1 MFKRTIKTLIAIL
14 LTVSM
19 IMPITNVMA
28 YEENYERNVMP
39 TRDYDKFDDNFNVTQ
54 SNSLVRS
61 SQIPSTYNS
70 VDEGFVTSI
79 KNQNP
84 YGNCWAYAACSV
96 AESYLIK
103 KGMASSDIDLSEAHL
118 NYYMYHNKGDKY
130 ENTDNDQTNVIG
142 KYSFTDVGADPR
154 MLQLAMSNFG
164 LASETIYPI
173 SKITTMQG
181 SKEDQNN
188 TQYVMTNSNLLC
200 QQAKGNESIIKQ
212 AILDNGSVL
221 ACYYDTSTAYKNSN
235 YYNSNKVNS
244 FNHAISIVGWDD
256 NYDAN
261 NFDNKPTRNGAWLI
275 KNSWGTGFGNQGYFW
290 MSYDEYSLGSVYSYE
305 FKNKDEGNIYQ
316 YDGTNNAIKY
326 TLSSNTSTYANEFLV
341 KGTSEELSAVSVG
354 SATSNIPY
362 KLEIYTNLTDINNP
376 TSGNC
381 EVNQNGII
389 ENDGI
394 NYIKL
399 SKGISLKDNTYYS
412 IVFTL
417 FGTNENSASIMLD
430 ETLKGDDIEFIAD
443 TSNEYCFIKS
453 YNAWGKLSDSTFRIK
468 GITIKEEPKPIETI
482 ILNKTDIT
490 LTKGTSETLQA
501 TINPS
506 DTTDD
511 KKLVWTS
518 SNPDVATVDEDGNV
532 TGLSLGEAT
541 ITVETSNGKK
551 AKCKV
556 TVVKQTPKVEYQ
568 THIENIGWQ
577 GWKTDGEMSGTSG
590 QSKRLEAIQIQL
602 KNNSS
607 YKGALQYQ
615 THIENIGW
623 QGWKQDG
630 EMSGTS
636 GQSKRLEAI
645 KIKLTDELA
654 ENYDIYYRVH
664 AQNLGWLDWASNGE
678 SAGTAGYSYRLE
690 GIEIK
695 LVEKGGSAPGKTER
709 PYVQRYVSYQTHI
722 ENIGWQE
729 MKYDGETSGTSGQSR
744 RLEGINISLNNP
756 QYEGNIEYQ
765 THIENIGWQGWKAN
779 GQMSGTSGQSK
790 RLEAIRIK
798 LTGEMANK
806 YDIYYRVHAQEFGW
820 LGWASNG
827 ESAGTEGYSYR
838 LEAIEIKLVKK
849 GGSAPGSTDHCF
861 YNYNFLV
868 PNLNVSKN
876 VSQLIIV
883 SANNS
888 NYATVSMYTKG
899 SNGNWSNNYSV
910 AGRVGKNGI
919 GKSSEGDKKTPTG
932 IYTLGQTFGTANNPG
947 SARSYLKLNNNHY
960 WVDDSNSIYYNKLVD
975 ISQTGEKWNSAEH
988 LAKYTKAV
996 NFNTDC
1002 IPGRGSAIFL
1012 HCDTGNATA
1021 GCISIPESAMIY
1033 TLQNLHNDTRIL
1045 IDYSANLHKY

>member
-1 MFKRTIKTLIAIL
+1 MFKRTIKTLIVML
-14 LTVSM
+14 LTISM
-19 IMPITNVMA
+19 TMPIANVKA

-39 TRDYDKFDDNFNVTQ
+39 ARDYDKFDDNFNVNQ

-235 YYNSNKVNS
+235 YYNSNEVNS

-256 NYDAN
+256 SYAAN

-305 FKNKDEGNIYQ
+305 FKNKDEENIYQ
-316 YDGTNNAIKY
+316 YDGTNNALRY

-341 KGTSEELSAVSVG
+341 KRTNEELNAVSVG

-417 FGTNENSASIMLD
+417 FGTNENNASIMLD
-430 ETLKGDDIEFIAD
+430 ATLKGTDIEFIAD

-453 YNAWGKLSDSTFRIK
+453 YNTWGKLSDNTFRIK

-501 TINPS
+501 IINPSDTTDDKTLKWTSRNPDVATVDNTGKVTAVGGGTATITVKSQNGKEASCEVKVTSKIESISFNKSNITLSKGTSETLKATINPS

-511 KKLVWTS
+511 KTLKWTS
-518 SNPDVATVDEDGNV
+518 SNPNIATVDNTGKV
-532 TGLSLGEAT
+532 TAVGGGTAT
-541 ITVETSNGKK
+541 ITVKSQNGKEASCEVKVTSKIESISFNKSNITLSKGTSETLKATINPSDATDDKTLTWKSEDENIAKVDGNGKVTGVGTGTTNITVITSNGKS
-551 AKCKV
+551 AACKV
-556 TVVKQTPKVEYQ
+556 TVVRQTPSVNYSTHVQDIGWQGYVKDGSTAGTTGQSKRLEAIRIKLSNNTSYNGTIQYQ
-568 THIENIGWQ
+568 THIQDIGWQ
-577 GWKTDGEMSGTSG
+577 GWKMKDDTSGTSG
-590 QSKRLEAIQIQL
+590 QSKRLEAI
-602 KNNSS
+602 
-607 YKGALQYQ
+607 
-615 THIENIGW
+615 
-623 QGWKQDG
+623 
-630 EMSGTS
+630 
-636 GQSKRLEAI
+636 R
-645 KIKLTDELA
+645 IKLTDELA

-664 AQNLGWLDWASNGE
+664 AQEFGWLGWAKNGE

-690 GIEIK
+690 AIEVK
-695 LVEKGGSAPGKTER
+695 LVEKGGKAPGSTQDAYR
-709 PYVQRYVSYQTHI
+709 QRYVSYQTHVQD
-722 ENIGWQE
+722 IGWQGI
-729 MKYDGETSGTSGQSR
+729 KYDGEEAGTSGQSK
-744 RLEGINISLNNP
+744 RLEAINISLSNP
-756 QYEGNIEYQ
+756 LYSGSIEYQ
-765 THIENIGWQGWKAN
+765 THVQDIGWQGWKAN
-779 GQMSGTSGQSK
+779 GQMAGTSGQSK

-798 LTGEMANK
+798 LTGEMAK
-806 YDIYYRVHAQEFGW
+806 QYDIYYRVHSQEFGW
-820 LGWASNG
+820 LGWAKNG

-838 LEAIEIKLVKK
+838 LEAIQIQLVKK
-849 GGSAPGSTDHCF
+849 GGSAPGSTSNCF
-861 YNYNFLV
+861 Y
-868 PNLNVSKN
+868 K
-876 VSQLIIV
+876 
-883 SANNS
+883 
-888 NYATVSMYTKG
+888 
-899 SNGNWSNNYSV
+899 
-910 AGRVGKNGI
+910 R
-919 GKSSEGDKKTPTG
+919 
-932 IYTLGQTFGTANNPG
+932 
-947 SARSYLKLNNNHY
+947 
-960 WVDDSNSIYYNKLVD
+960 
-975 ISQTGEKWNSAEH
+975 
-988 LAKYTKAV
+988 
-996 NFNTDC
+996 
-1002 IPGRGSAIFL
+1002 
-1012 HCDTGNATA
+1012 
-1021 GCISIPESAMIY
+1021 
-1033 TLQNLHNDTRIL
+1033 
-1045 IDYSANLHKY
+1045 

>member
-1 MFKRTIKTLIAIL
+1 MFKRTIKTLIVML
-14 LTVSM
+14 LTISM
-19 IMPITNVMA
+19 TMPIANVKA

-39 TRDYDKFDDNFNVTQ
+39 ARDYDKFDDNFNVNQ

-235 YYNSNKVNS
+235 YYNANEVNS

-256 NYDAN
+256 SYAAN

-305 FKNKDEGNIYQ
+305 FKNKDEENIYQ
-316 YDGTNNAIKY
+316 YDGTNNALRY

-341 KGTSEELSAVSVG
+341 KRTNEELNAVSVG

-417 FGTNENSASIMLD
+417 FGTNENNASIMLD
-430 ETLKGDDIEFIAD
+430 ATLKGTDIEFIAD

-453 YNAWGKLSDSTFRIK
+453 YNTWGKLSDNTFRIK

-501 TINPS
+501 IINPSDTTDDKTLKWTSRNPDVATVDNTGKVTAVGGGTATITVKSQNGKEASCEVKVTSKIESISLNKSNITLSKGTSETLKATINPS

-511 KKLVWTS
+511 KTLKWTS
-518 SNPDVATVDEDGNV
+518 SNPNIATVDNTGKV
-532 TGLSLGEAT
+532 TAVGGGTAT
-541 ITVETSNGKK
+541 ITVKSQNGKEASCEVKVTSKIESISLNKSNITLSKGTSETLKATINPSDATDDKTLTWKSEDENIAKVDGNGKVTGVGTGTTNITVITSNGKS
-551 AKCKV
+551 AACKV
-556 TVVKQTPKVEYQ
+556 TVVRQTPSVNYSTHVQDIGWQGYVKDGSTAGTTGQSKRLEAIRIKLSNNTSYNGTIQYQ
-568 THIENIGWQ
+568 THIQDIGWQ
-577 GWKTDGEMSGTSG
+577 GWKMNDEMSGTSG
-590 QSKRLEAIQIQL
+590 QSKRLEAI
-602 KNNSS
+602 
-607 YKGALQYQ
+607 
-615 THIENIGW
+615 
-623 QGWKQDG
+623 
-630 EMSGTS
+630 
-636 GQSKRLEAI
+636 R
-645 KIKLTDELA
+645 IKLTDELA

-664 AQNLGWLDWASNGE
+664 AQEFGWLGWAKNGE

-690 GIEIK
+690 AIEVK
-695 LVEKGGSAPGKTER
+695 LVEKGGKAPGSTQDAYR
-709 PYVQRYVSYQTHI
+709 QRYVSYQTHVQD
-722 ENIGWQE
+722 IGWQGI
-729 MKYDGETSGTSGQSR
+729 KYDGEEAGTSGQSK
-744 RLEGINISLNNP
+744 RLEAINISLSNP
-756 QYEGNIEYQ
+756 LYSGSIEYQ
-765 THIENIGWQGWKAN
+765 THVQDVGWQGWKAN
-779 GQMSGTSGQSK
+779 GQMAGTSGQSK

-798 LTGEMANK
+798 LTGEMAK
-806 YDIYYRVHAQEFGW
+806 QYDIYYRVHSQEFGW
-820 LGWASNG
+820 LGWAKNG

-838 LEAIEIKLVKK
+838 LEAIQIQLVKK
-849 GGSAPGSTDHCF
+849 GGSAPGSTSNCF
-861 YNYNFLV
+861 Y
-868 PNLNVSKN
+868 K
-876 VSQLIIV
+876 
-883 SANNS
+883 
-888 NYATVSMYTKG
+888 
-899 SNGNWSNNYSV
+899 
-910 AGRVGKNGI
+910 R
-919 GKSSEGDKKTPTG
+919 
-932 IYTLGQTFGTANNPG
+932 
-947 SARSYLKLNNNHY
+947 
-960 WVDDSNSIYYNKLVD
+960 
-975 ISQTGEKWNSAEH
+975 
-988 LAKYTKAV
+988 
-996 NFNTDC
+996 
-1002 IPGRGSAIFL
+1002 
-1012 HCDTGNATA
+1012 
-1021 GCISIPESAMIY
+1021 
-1033 TLQNLHNDTRIL
+1033 
-1045 IDYSANLHKY
+1045 

>member
-1 MFKRTIKTLIAIL
+1 MFKRTIKTLIVML
-14 LTVSM
+14 LTISM
-19 IMPITNVMA
+19 TMPIANVKA

-39 TRDYDKFDDNFNVTQ
+39 ARDYDKFDDNFNVNQ

-235 YYNSNKVNS
+235 YYNSNEVNS

-256 NYDAN
+256 SYAAN

-305 FKNKDEGNIYQ
+305 FKNKDEENIYQ
-316 YDGTNNAIKY
+316 YDGTNNALRY

-341 KGTSEELSAVSVG
+341 KRTNEELNAVSVG

-417 FGTNENSASIMLD
+417 FGTNENNASIMLD
-430 ETLKGDDIEFIAD
+430 ATLKGTDIEFIAD

-453 YNAWGKLSDSTFRIK
+453 YNTWGKLSDNTFRIK

-501 TINPS
+501 IINPSDTTDDKTLKWTSSNPNIATVDNTGKVTAVGGGTATITVKSQNGKEASCEVKVTSKIESISLNKSNITLSKGTSETLKATINPS

-511 KKLVWTS
+511 KTLKWTS
-518 SNPDVATVDEDGNV
+518 SNPNIATVDNTGKV
-532 TGLSLGEAT
+532 TAVGGGTAT
-541 ITVETSNGKK
+541 ITVKSQNGKEASCEVKVTSKIESISLNKSNITLSKGTSETLKATINPSDATDDKTLTWKSEDENIAKVDGNGKVTGVGTGTTNITVITSNGKS
-551 AKCKV
+551 AACKV
-556 TVVKQTPKVEYQ
+556 TVVRQTPSVNYSTHVQDIGWQGYVKDGSTAGTTGQSKRLEAIRIKLSNNTSYNGTIQYQ
-568 THIENIGWQ
+568 THIQDIGWQ
-577 GWKTDGEMSGTSG
+577 GWKMNDEMSGTSG
-590 QSKRLEAIQIQL
+590 QSKRLEAI
-602 KNNSS
+602 
-607 YKGALQYQ
+607 
-615 THIENIGW
+615 
-623 QGWKQDG
+623 
-630 EMSGTS
+630 
-636 GQSKRLEAI
+636 R
-645 KIKLTDELA
+645 IKLTDELA

-664 AQNLGWLDWASNGE
+664 AQSFGWLGWAKNGE

-690 GIEIK
+690 AIEVK
-695 LVEKGGSAPGKTER
+695 LVEKDGKAPGSTER
-709 PYVQRYVSYQTHI
+709 PYIQRYVSYQTHVQD
-722 ENIGWQE
+722 IGWQGI
-729 MKYDGETSGTSGQSR
+729 KYDGEEAGTSGQSK
-744 RLEGINISLNNP
+744 RLEAINISLSNP
-756 QYEGNIEYQ
+756 LYSGSIEYQ
-765 THIENIGWQGWKAN
+765 THVQDVGWQGWKAN
-779 GQMSGTSGQSK
+779 GQMAGTSGQSK

-798 LTGEMANK
+798 LTGEMAK
-806 YDIYYRVHAQEFGW
+806 QYDIYYRVHSQEFGW
-820 LGWASNG
+820 LGWAKNG

-838 LEAIEIKLVKK
+838 LEAIQIQLVKK
-849 GGSAPGSTDHCF
+849 GGSAPGSTSNCF
-861 YNYNFLV
+861 Y
-868 PNLNVSKN
+868 K
-876 VSQLIIV
+876 
-883 SANNS
+883 
-888 NYATVSMYTKG
+888 
-899 SNGNWSNNYSV
+899 
-910 AGRVGKNGI
+910 R
-919 GKSSEGDKKTPTG
+919 
-932 IYTLGQTFGTANNPG
+932 
-947 SARSYLKLNNNHY
+947 
-960 WVDDSNSIYYNKLVD
+960 
-975 ISQTGEKWNSAEH
+975 
-988 LAKYTKAV
+988 
-996 NFNTDC
+996 
-1002 IPGRGSAIFL
+1002 
-1012 HCDTGNATA
+1012 
-1021 GCISIPESAMIY
+1021 
-1033 TLQNLHNDTRIL
+1033 
-1045 IDYSANLHKY
+1045 

>member
-1 MFKRTIKTLIAIL
+1 MFKRTIKTLIVML
-14 LTVSM
+14 LTISM
-19 IMPITNVMA
+19 TMPIANVKA

-39 TRDYDKFDDNFNVTQ
+39 ARDYDKFDDNFNVNQ

-235 YYNSNKVNS
+235 YYNANEVNS

-256 NYDAN
+256 SYAAN

-305 FKNKDEGNIYQ
+305 FKNKDEENIYQ
-316 YDGTNNAIKY
+316 YDGTNNALRY

-341 KGTSEELSAVSVG
+341 KRTNEELNAVSVG

-417 FGTNENSASIMLD
+417 FGTNENNASIMLD
-430 ETLKGDDIEFIAD
+430 ATLKGTDIEFIAD

-453 YNAWGKLSDSTFRIK
+453 YNTWGKLSDNTFRIK

-501 TINPS
+501 IINPSDTTDDKTLKWTSRNPDVATVDNTGKVTAVGGGTATITVKSQNGKEASCEVKVTSKIESISLNKSNITLSKGTSETLKATINPS

-511 KKLVWTS
+511 KTLKWTS
-518 SNPDVATVDEDGNV
+518 SNPNIATVDNTGKV
-532 TGLSLGEAT
+532 TAVGGGTAT
-541 ITVETSNGKK
+541 ITVKSQNGKEASCEVKVTSKIESISLNKSNITLSKGTSETLKATINPSDATDDKTLTWKSEDENIAKVDGNGKVTGVGTGTTNITVITSNGKS
-551 AKCKV
+551 AACKV
-556 TVVKQTPKVEYQ
+556 TVVRQTPSVNYSTHVQDIGWQGYVKDGSTAGTTGQSKRLEAIRIKLSNNTSYNGTIQYQ
-568 THIENIGWQ
+568 THIQDIGWQ
-577 GWKTDGEMSGTSG
+577 GWKMNDEMSGTSG
-590 QSKRLEAIQIQL
+590 QSKRLEAI
-602 KNNSS
+602 
-607 YKGALQYQ
+607 
-615 THIENIGW
+615 
-623 QGWKQDG
+623 
-630 EMSGTS
+630 
-636 GQSKRLEAI
+636 R
-645 KIKLTDELA
+645 IKLTDELA

-664 AQNLGWLDWASNGE
+664 AQEFGWLGWAKNGE

-690 GIEIK
+690 AIEVK
-695 LVEKGGSAPGKTER
+695 LVEKGGKAPGSTQDAYR
-709 PYVQRYVSYQTHI
+709 QRYVSYQTHVQD
-722 ENIGWQE
+722 IGWQGI
-729 MKYDGETSGTSGQSR
+729 KYDGEEAGTSGQSK
-744 RLEGINISLNNP
+744 RLEAINISLSNP
-756 QYEGNIEYQ
+756 LYSGSIEYQ
-765 THIENIGWQGWKAN
+765 THVQDIGWQGWKAN
-779 GQMSGTSGQSK
+779 GQMAGTSGQSK

-798 LTGEMANK
+798 LTGEMAK
-806 YDIYYRVHAQEFGW
+806 QYDIYYRVHSQEFGW
-820 LGWASNG
+820 LGWAKNG

-838 LEAIEIKLVKK
+838 LEAIQIQLVKK
-849 GGSAPGSTDHCF
+849 GGSAPGSTSNCF
-861 YNYNFLV
+861 Y
-868 PNLNVSKN
+868 K
-876 VSQLIIV
+876 
-883 SANNS
+883 
-888 NYATVSMYTKG
+888 
-899 SNGNWSNNYSV
+899 
-910 AGRVGKNGI
+910 R
-919 GKSSEGDKKTPTG
+919 
-932 IYTLGQTFGTANNPG
+932 
-947 SARSYLKLNNNHY
+947 
-960 WVDDSNSIYYNKLVD
+960 
-975 ISQTGEKWNSAEH
+975 
-988 LAKYTKAV
+988 
-996 NFNTDC
+996 
-1002 IPGRGSAIFL
+1002 
-1012 HCDTGNATA
+1012 
-1021 GCISIPESAMIY
+1021 
-1033 TLQNLHNDTRIL
+1033 
-1045 IDYSANLHKY
+1045 

>member
-1 MFKRTIKTLIAIL
+1 MFKRTIKTLIVML
-14 LTVSM
+14 LTISM
-19 IMPITNVMA
+19 TMPIANVKA

-39 TRDYDKFDDNFNVTQ
+39 ARDYDKFDDNFNVNQ

-235 YYNSNKVNS
+235 YYNSNEVNS

-256 NYDAN
+256 SYAAN

-305 FKNKDEGNIYQ
+305 FKNKDEENIYQ
-316 YDGTNNAIKY
+316 YDGTNNALRY

-341 KGTSEELSAVSVG
+341 KRTNEELNAVSVG

-417 FGTNENSASIMLD
+417 FGTNENNASIMLD
-430 ETLKGDDIEFIAD
+430 ATLKGTDIEFIAD

-453 YNAWGKLSDSTFRIK
+453 YNTWGKLSDNTFRIK

-511 KKLVWTS
+511 KTLKWTS
-518 SNPDVATVDEDGNV
+518 SNPDVATVDNTGKV
-532 TGLSLGEAT
+532 TAVGGGTAT
-541 ITVETSNGKK
+541 ITVKSQNGKEASCEVKVTSKIESISLNKSNITLSKGTSETLKATINPSDTTDDKTLKWTSSNPNIATVDNTGKVTAVGGGTATITVKSQNGKEASCEVKVTSKIESISLNKSNITLSKGTSETLKATINPSDATDDKTLTWKSEDENIAKVDGNGKVTGVGTGTTNITVTTSNGKS
-551 AKCKV
+551 AACKV
-556 TVVKQTPKVEYQ
+556 TVVRQTPSVNYSTHVQDIGWQGYVKDGSTAGTTGQSKRLEAIRIKLSNNTSYNGTIQYQ
-568 THIENIGWQ
+568 THIQDIGWQ
-577 GWKTDGEMSGTSG
+577 GWKMKDDTSGTSG
-590 QSKRLEAIQIQL
+590 QSKRLEAI
-602 KNNSS
+602 
-607 YKGALQYQ
+607 
-615 THIENIGW
+615 
-623 QGWKQDG
+623 
-630 EMSGTS
+630 
-636 GQSKRLEAI
+636 R
-645 KIKLTDELA
+645 IKLTDELA

-664 AQNLGWLDWASNGE
+664 AQEFGWLGWAKNGE

-690 GIEIK
+690 AIEVK
-695 LVEKGGSAPGKTER
+695 LVEKGGKAPGSTQDAYR
-709 PYVQRYVSYQTHI
+709 QRYVSYQTHVQD
-722 ENIGWQE
+722 IGWQGI
-729 MKYDGETSGTSGQSR
+729 KYDGEEAGTSGQSK
-744 RLEGINISLNNP
+744 RLEAINISLSNP
-756 QYEGNIEYQ
+756 LYSGSIEYQ
-765 THIENIGWQGWKAN
+765 THVQDIGWQGWKAN
-779 GQMSGTSGQSK
+779 GQMAGTSGQSK

-798 LTGEMANK
+798 LTGEMAK
-806 YDIYYRVHAQEFGW
+806 QYDIYYRVHSQEFGW
-820 LGWASNG
+820 LGWAKNG

-838 LEAIEIKLVKK
+838 LEAIQIQLVKK
-849 GGSAPGSTDHCF
+849 GGSAPGSTSNCF
-861 YNYNFLV
+861 Y
-868 PNLNVSKN
+868 K
-876 VSQLIIV
+876 
-883 SANNS
+883 
-888 NYATVSMYTKG
+888 
-899 SNGNWSNNYSV
+899 
-910 AGRVGKNGI
+910 R
-919 GKSSEGDKKTPTG
+919 
-932 IYTLGQTFGTANNPG
+932 
-947 SARSYLKLNNNHY
+947 
-960 WVDDSNSIYYNKLVD
+960 
-975 ISQTGEKWNSAEH
+975 
-988 LAKYTKAV
+988 
-996 NFNTDC
+996 
-1002 IPGRGSAIFL
+1002 
-1012 HCDTGNATA
+1012 
-1021 GCISIPESAMIY
+1021 
-1033 TLQNLHNDTRIL
+1033 
-1045 IDYSANLHKY
+1045 

>member
-1 MFKRTIKTLIAIL
+1 MFKRTIKTLIVML
-14 LTVSM
+14 LTISM
-19 IMPITNVMA
+19 TMPIANVKA

-39 TRDYDKFDDNFNVTQ
+39 ARDYDKFDDNFNVNQ

-235 YYNSNKVNS
+235 YYNANEVNS

-256 NYDAN
+256 SYAAN

-305 FKNKDEGNIYQ
+305 FKNKDEENIYQ
-316 YDGTNNAIKY
+316 YDGTNNALRY

-341 KGTSEELSAVSVG
+341 KRTNEELNAVSVG

-417 FGTNENSASIMLD
+417 FGTNENNASIMLD
-430 ETLKGDDIEFIAD
+430 ATLKGTDIEFIAD

-453 YNAWGKLSDSTFRIK
+453 YNTWGKLSDNTFRIK

-501 TINPS
+501 IINPSDTTDDKTLKWTSRNPDVATVDNTGKVTAVGGGTATITVKSQNGKEASCEVKVTSKIESISLNKSNITLSKGTSETLKATINPS

-511 KKLVWTS
+511 KTLKWTS
-518 SNPDVATVDEDGNV
+518 SNPNIATVDNTGKV
-532 TGLSLGEAT
+532 TAVGGGTAT
-541 ITVETSNGKK
+541 ITVKSQNGKEASCEVKVTSKIESISLNKSNITLSKGTSETLKATINPSDATDDKTLTWKSEDENIAKVDGNGKVTGVGTGTTNITVTTSNGKS
-551 AKCKV
+551 ATCKV
-556 TVVKQTPKVEYQ
+556 TVVRQTPSVNYSTHVQDIGWQGYVKGGSTAGTTGQSKRLEAIRIKLSNNTSYNGTIQYQ
-568 THIENIGWQ
+568 THIQDIGWQ
-577 GWKTDGEMSGTSG
+577 GWKMNDEMSGTSG
-590 QSKRLEAIQIQL
+590 QSKRLEAI
-602 KNNSS
+602 
-607 YKGALQYQ
+607 
-615 THIENIGW
+615 
-623 QGWKQDG
+623 
-630 EMSGTS
+630 
-636 GQSKRLEAI
+636 R
-645 KIKLTDELA
+645 IKLTDELA

-664 AQNLGWLDWASNGE
+664 AQEFGWLGWAKNGE

-690 GIEIK
+690 AIEVK
-695 LVEKGGSAPGKTER
+695 LVEKGGKAPGSTQDAYR
-709 PYVQRYVSYQTHI
+709 QRYVSYQTHVQD
-722 ENIGWQE
+722 IGWQGI
-729 MKYDGETSGTSGQSR
+729 KYDGEEAGTSGQSK
-744 RLEGINISLNNP
+744 RLEAINISLSNP
-756 QYEGNIEYQ
+756 LYSGSIEYQ
-765 THIENIGWQGWKAN
+765 THVQDVGWQGWKAN
-779 GQMSGTSGQSK
+779 GQMAGTSGQSK

-798 LTGEMANK
+798 LTGEMAK
-806 YDIYYRVHAQEFGW
+806 QYDIYYRVHSQEFGW
-820 LGWASNG
+820 LGWAKNG

-838 LEAIEIKLVKK
+838 LEAIQIQLVKK
-849 GGSAPGSTDHCF
+849 GGSAPGSTSNCF
-861 YNYNFLV
+861 Y
-868 PNLNVSKN
+868 K
-876 VSQLIIV
+876 
-883 SANNS
+883 
-888 NYATVSMYTKG
+888 
-899 SNGNWSNNYSV
+899 
-910 AGRVGKNGI
+910 R
-919 GKSSEGDKKTPTG
+919 
-932 IYTLGQTFGTANNPG
+932 
-947 SARSYLKLNNNHY
+947 
-960 WVDDSNSIYYNKLVD
+960 
-975 ISQTGEKWNSAEH
+975 
-988 LAKYTKAV
+988 
-996 NFNTDC
+996 
-1002 IPGRGSAIFL
+1002 
-1012 HCDTGNATA
+1012 
-1021 GCISIPESAMIY
+1021 
-1033 TLQNLHNDTRIL
+1033 
-1045 IDYSANLHKY
+1045 

>member
-1 MFKRTIKTLIAIL
+1 MFKRTIKTLIVML
-14 LTVSM
+14 LTISM
-19 IMPITNVMA
+19 TMPIANVKA

-39 TRDYDKFDDNFNVTQ
+39 ARDYDKFDDNFNVNQ

-235 YYNSNKVNS
+235 YYNSNEVNS

-256 NYDAN
+256 SYAAN

-305 FKNKDEGNIYQ
+305 FKNKDEENIYQ
-316 YDGTNNAIKY
+316 YDGTNNALRY

-341 KGTSEELSAVSVG
+341 KRTNEELNAVSVG

-417 FGTNENSASIMLD
+417 FGTNENNASIMLD
-430 ETLKGDDIEFIAD
+430 ATLKGTDIEFIAD

-453 YNAWGKLSDSTFRIK
+453 YNTWGKLSDNTFRIK

-501 TINPS
+501 IINPSDTTDDKTLKWTSRNPDVATVDNTGKVTAVGGGTATITVKSQNGKEASCEVKVTSKIESISLNKSNITLSKGTSETLKATINPS

-511 KKLVWTS
+511 KTLKWTS
-518 SNPDVATVDEDGNV
+518 SNPNIATVDNTGKV
-532 TGLSLGEAT
+532 TAVGGGTAT
-541 ITVETSNGKK
+541 ITVKSQNGKEASCEVKVTSKIESISLNKSNITLSKGTSETLKATINPSDATDDKTLTWKSEDENIAKVDGNGKVTGVGTGTTNITVITSNGKS
-551 AKCKV
+551 AACKV
-556 TVVKQTPKVEYQ
+556 TVVRQTPSVNYSTHVQDIGWQGYVKDGSTAGTTGQSKRLEAIRIKLSNNTSYNGTIQYQ
-568 THIENIGWQ
+568 THIQDIGWQ
-577 GWKTDGEMSGTSG
+577 GWKMKDDTSGTSG
-590 QSKRLEAIQIQL
+590 QSKRLEAI
-602 KNNSS
+602 
-607 YKGALQYQ
+607 
-615 THIENIGW
+615 
-623 QGWKQDG
+623 
-630 EMSGTS
+630 
-636 GQSKRLEAI
+636 R
-645 KIKLTDELA
+645 IKLTDELA

-664 AQNLGWLDWASNGE
+664 AQEFGWLGWAKNGE

-690 GIEIK
+690 AIEVK
-695 LVEKGGSAPGKTER
+695 LVEKGGKAPGSTQDAYR
-709 PYVQRYVSYQTHI
+709 QRYVSYQTHVQD
-722 ENIGWQE
+722 IGWQGI
-729 MKYDGETSGTSGQSR
+729 KYDGEEAGTSGQSK
-744 RLEGINISLNNP
+744 RLEAINISLSNP
-756 QYEGNIEYQ
+756 LYSGSIEYQ
-765 THIENIGWQGWKAN
+765 THVQDIGWQGWKAN
-779 GQMSGTSGQSK
+779 GQMAGTSGQSK

-798 LTGEMANK
+798 LTGEMAK
-806 YDIYYRVHAQEFGW
+806 QYDIYYRVHSQEFGW
-820 LGWASNG
+820 LGWAKNG

-838 LEAIEIKLVKK
+838 LEAIQIQLVKK
-849 GGSAPGSTDHCF
+849 GGSAPGSTSNCF
-861 YNYNFLV
+861 Y
-868 PNLNVSKN
+868 K
-876 VSQLIIV
+876 
-883 SANNS
+883 
-888 NYATVSMYTKG
+888 
-899 SNGNWSNNYSV
+899 
-910 AGRVGKNGI
+910 R
-919 GKSSEGDKKTPTG
+919 
-932 IYTLGQTFGTANNPG
+932 
-947 SARSYLKLNNNHY
+947 
-960 WVDDSNSIYYNKLVD
+960 
-975 ISQTGEKWNSAEH
+975 
-988 LAKYTKAV
+988 
-996 NFNTDC
+996 
-1002 IPGRGSAIFL
+1002 
-1012 HCDTGNATA
+1012 
-1021 GCISIPESAMIY
+1021 
-1033 TLQNLHNDTRIL
+1033 
-1045 IDYSANLHKY
+1045 

>member
-1 MFKRTIKTLIAIL
+1 MFKRTIKTLIVML
-14 LTVSM
+14 LTISM
-19 IMPITNVMA
+19 TMPIANVKA

-39 TRDYDKFDDNFNVTQ
+39 ARDYDKFDDNFNVNQ

-235 YYNSNKVNS
+235 YYNSNEVNS

-256 NYDAN
+256 SYAAN

-305 FKNKDEGNIYQ
+305 FKNKDEENIYQ
-316 YDGTNNAIKY
+316 YDGTNNALRY

-341 KGTSEELSAVSVG
+341 KRTNEELNAVSVG

-417 FGTNENSASIMLD
+417 FGTNENNASIMLD
-430 ETLKGDDIEFIAD
+430 ATLKGTDIEFIAD

-453 YNAWGKLSDSTFRIK
+453 YNTWGKLSDNTFRIK

-501 TINPS
+501 IINPS

-511 KKLVWTS
+511 KTLKWTS
-518 SNPDVATVDEDGNV
+518 SNPDVATVDNTGKV
-532 TGLSLGEAT
+532 TAVGGGTAT
-541 ITVETSNGKK
+541 ITVKSQNGKEASCEVKVTSKIESISLNKSNITLSKGTSETLKATINPSDTTDDKTLKWTSSNPNIATVDNTGKVTAVGGGTATITVKSQNGKEASCEVKVTSKIESISLNKSNITLSKGTSETLKATINPSDATDDKTLTWKSEDENIAKVDGNGKVTGVGTGTTNITVITSNGKS
-551 AKCKV
+551 AACKV
-556 TVVKQTPKVEYQ
+556 TVVRQTPSVNYSTHVQDIGWQGYVKDGSTAGTTGQSKRLEAIRIKLSNNTSYNGTIQYQ
-568 THIENIGWQ
+568 THIQDIGWQ
-577 GWKTDGEMSGTSG
+577 GWKMNDEMSGTSG
-590 QSKRLEAIQIQL
+590 QSKRLEAI
-602 KNNSS
+602 
-607 YKGALQYQ
+607 
-615 THIENIGW
+615 
-623 QGWKQDG
+623 
-630 EMSGTS
+630 
-636 GQSKRLEAI
+636 R
-645 KIKLTDELA
+645 IKLTDELA

-664 AQNLGWLDWASNGE
+664 AQEFGWLGWAKNGE

-690 GIEIK
+690 AIEVK
-695 LVEKGGSAPGKTER
+695 LVEKGGKAPGSTQDAYR
-709 PYVQRYVSYQTHI
+709 QRYVSYQTHVQD
-722 ENIGWQE
+722 IGWQGI
-729 MKYDGETSGTSGQSR
+729 KYDGEEAGTSGQSK
-744 RLEGINISLNNP
+744 RLEAINISLSNP
-756 QYEGNIEYQ
+756 LYSGSIEYQ
-765 THIENIGWQGWKAN
+765 THVQDIGWQGWKAN
-779 GQMSGTSGQSK
+779 GQMAGTSGQSK

-798 LTGEMANK
+798 LTGEMAK
-806 YDIYYRVHAQEFGW
+806 QYDIYYRVHSQEFGW
-820 LGWASNG
+820 LGWAKNG

-838 LEAIEIKLVKK
+838 LEAIQIQLVKK
-849 GGSAPGSTDHCF
+849 GGSAPGSTSNCF
-861 YNYNFLV
+861 Y
-868 PNLNVSKN
+868 K
-876 VSQLIIV
+876 
-883 SANNS
+883 
-888 NYATVSMYTKG
+888 
-899 SNGNWSNNYSV
+899 
-910 AGRVGKNGI
+910 R
-919 GKSSEGDKKTPTG
+919 
-932 IYTLGQTFGTANNPG
+932 
-947 SARSYLKLNNNHY
+947 
-960 WVDDSNSIYYNKLVD
+960 
-975 ISQTGEKWNSAEH
+975 
-988 LAKYTKAV
+988 
-996 NFNTDC
+996 
-1002 IPGRGSAIFL
+1002 
-1012 HCDTGNATA
+1012 
-1021 GCISIPESAMIY
+1021 
-1033 TLQNLHNDTRIL
+1033 
-1045 IDYSANLHKY
+1045 

>member
-1 MFKRTIKTLIAIL
+1 MFKRTIKTLIVML
-14 LTVSM
+14 LTISM
-19 IMPITNVMA
+19 TMPIANVKA

-39 TRDYDKFDDNFNVTQ
+39 ARDYDKFDDNFNVNQ

-235 YYNSNKVNS
+235 YYNSNEVNS

-256 NYDAN
+256 SYAAN

-305 FKNKDEGNIYQ
+305 FKNKDEENIYQ
-316 YDGTNNAIKY
+316 YDGTNNALRY

-341 KGTSEELSAVSVG
+341 KRTNEELNAVSVG

-417 FGTNENSASIMLD
+417 FGTNENNASIMLD
-430 ETLKGDDIEFIAD
+430 ATLKGTDIEFIAD

-453 YNAWGKLSDSTFRIK
+453 YNTWGKLSDNTFRIK

-501 TINPS
+501 IINPSDTTDDKTLKWTSRNPDVATVDNTGKVTAVGGGTATITVKSQNGKEASCEVKVTSKIESISLNKSNITLSKGTSETLKATINPS

-511 KKLVWTS
+511 KTLKWTS
-518 SNPDVATVDEDGNV
+518 SNPNIATVDNTGKV
-532 TGLSLGEAT
+532 TAVGGGTAT
-541 ITVETSNGKK
+541 ITVKSQNGKEASCEVKVTSKIESISLNKSNITLSKGTSETLKATINPSDATDDKTLTWKSEDENIAKVDGNGKVTGVGTGTTNITVITSNGKS
-551 AKCKV
+551 AACKV
-556 TVVKQTPKVEYQ
+556 TVVRQTPSVNYSTHVQDIGWQGYVKDGSTAGTTGQSKRLEAIRIKLSNNTSYNGTIQYQ
-568 THIENIGWQ
+568 THIQDIGWQ
-577 GWKTDGEMSGTSG
+577 GWKMKDDTSGTSG
-590 QSKRLEAIQIQL
+590 QSKRLEAI
-602 KNNSS
+602 
-607 YKGALQYQ
+607 
-615 THIENIGW
+615 
-623 QGWKQDG
+623 
-630 EMSGTS
+630 
-636 GQSKRLEAI
+636 
-645 KIKLTDELA
+645 
-654 ENYDIYYRVH
+654 
-664 AQNLGWLDWASNGE
+664 
-678 SAGTAGYSYRLE
+678 
-690 GIEIK
+690 
-695 LVEKGGSAPGKTER
+695 
-709 PYVQRYVSYQTHI
+709 
-722 ENIGWQE
+722 
-729 MKYDGETSGTSGQSR
+729 
-744 RLEGINISLNNP
+744 NISLSNP
-756 QYEGNIEYQ
+756 LYSGSIEYQ
-765 THIENIGWQGWKAN
+765 THVQDVGWQGWKAN
-779 GQMSGTSGQSK
+779 GQMAGTSGQSK

-798 LTGEMANK
+798 LTGEMAK
-806 YDIYYRVHAQEFGW
+806 QYDIYYRVHSQEFGW
-820 LGWASNG
+820 LGWAKNG

-838 LEAIEIKLVKK
+838 LEAIQIQLVKK
-849 GGSAPGSTDHCF
+849 GGSAPGSTSNCF
-861 YNYNFLV
+861 Y
-868 PNLNVSKN
+868 K
-876 VSQLIIV
+876 
-883 SANNS
+883 
-888 NYATVSMYTKG
+888 
-899 SNGNWSNNYSV
+899 
-910 AGRVGKNGI
+910 R
-919 GKSSEGDKKTPTG
+919 
-932 IYTLGQTFGTANNPG
+932 
-947 SARSYLKLNNNHY
+947 
-960 WVDDSNSIYYNKLVD
+960 
-975 ISQTGEKWNSAEH
+975 
-988 LAKYTKAV
+988 
-996 NFNTDC
+996 
-1002 IPGRGSAIFL
+1002 
-1012 HCDTGNATA
+1012 
-1021 GCISIPESAMIY
+1021 
-1033 TLQNLHNDTRIL
+1033 
-1045 IDYSANLHKY
+1045 

>member
-1 MFKRTIKTLIAIL
+1 MFKRTIKTLIVML
-14 LTVSM
+14 LTISM
-19 IMPITNVMA
+19 TMPIANVKA

-39 TRDYDKFDDNFNVTQ
+39 ARDYDKFDDNFNVNQ

-235 YYNSNKVNS
+235 YYNSNEVNS

-256 NYDAN
+256 SYAAN

-305 FKNKDEGNIYQ
+305 FKNKDEENIYQ
-316 YDGTNNAIKY
+316 YDGTNNALRY

-341 KGTSEELSAVSVG
+341 KRTNEELNAVSVG

-417 FGTNENSASIMLD
+417 FGTNENNASIMLD
-430 ETLKGDDIEFIAD
+430 ATLKGTDIEFIAD

-453 YNAWGKLSDSTFRIK
+453 YNTWGKLSDNTFRIK

-501 TINPS
+501 IINPSDTTDDKTLKWTSRNPDVATVDNTGKVTAVGGGTATITVKSQNGKEASCEVKVTSKIESISLNKSNITLSKGTSETLKATINPS

-511 KKLVWTS
+511 KTLKWTS
-518 SNPDVATVDEDGNV
+518 SNPNIATVDNTGKV
-532 TGLSLGEAT
+532 TAVGGGTAT
-541 ITVETSNGKK
+541 ITVKSQNGKEASCEVKVTSKIESISLNKSNITLSKGTSETLKATINPSDATDDKTLTWKSEDENIAKVDGNGKVTGVGTGTTNITVTTSNGKS
-551 AKCKV
+551 ATCKV
-556 TVVKQTPKVEYQ
+556 TVVRQTPSVNYSTHVQDIGWQGYVKGGSTAGTTGQSKRLEAIRIKLSNNTSYKGTIQYQ
-568 THIENIGWQ
+568 THIQDIGWQ
-577 GWKTDGEMSGTSG
+577 GWKMKDDTSGTSG
-590 QSKRLEAIQIQL
+590 QSKRLEAI
-602 KNNSS
+602 
-607 YKGALQYQ
+607 
-615 THIENIGW
+615 
-623 QGWKQDG
+623 
-630 EMSGTS
+630 
-636 GQSKRLEAI
+636 R
-645 KIKLTDELA
+645 IKLTDELA

-664 AQNLGWLDWASNGE
+664 AQEFGWLGWAKNGE

-690 GIEIK
+690 AIEVK
-695 LVEKGGSAPGKTER
+695 LVEKGGKAPGSTQDAYR
-709 PYVQRYVSYQTHI
+709 QRYVSYQTHVQD
-722 ENIGWQE
+722 IGWQGI
-729 MKYDGETSGTSGQSR
+729 KYDGEEAGTSGQSK
-744 RLEGINISLNNP
+744 RLEAINISLSNP
-756 QYEGNIEYQ
+756 LYSGSIEYQ
-765 THIENIGWQGWKAN
+765 THVQDVGWQGWKAN
-779 GQMSGTSGQSK
+779 GQMAGTSGQSK

-798 LTGEMANK
+798 LTGEMAK
-806 YDIYYRVHAQEFGW
+806 QYDIYYRVHSQEFGW
-820 LGWASNG
+820 LGWAKNG

-838 LEAIEIKLVKK
+838 LEAIQIQLVKK
-849 GGSAPGSTDHCF
+849 GGSAPGSTSNCF
-861 YNYNFLV
+861 Y
-868 PNLNVSKN
+868 K
-876 VSQLIIV
+876 
-883 SANNS
+883 
-888 NYATVSMYTKG
+888 
-899 SNGNWSNNYSV
+899 
-910 AGRVGKNGI
+910 R
-919 GKSSEGDKKTPTG
+919 
-932 IYTLGQTFGTANNPG
+932 
-947 SARSYLKLNNNHY
+947 
-960 WVDDSNSIYYNKLVD
+960 
-975 ISQTGEKWNSAEH
+975 
-988 LAKYTKAV
+988 
-996 NFNTDC
+996 
-1002 IPGRGSAIFL
+1002 
-1012 HCDTGNATA
+1012 
-1021 GCISIPESAMIY
+1021 
-1033 TLQNLHNDTRIL
+1033 
-1045 IDYSANLHKY
+1045 

>member
-1 MFKRTIKTLIAIL
+1 MFKRTIKTLIVML
-14 LTVSM
+14 LTISM
-19 IMPITNVMA
+19 TMPIANVKA

-39 TRDYDKFDDNFNVTQ
+39 ARDYDKFDDNFNVNQ

-61 SQIPSTYNS
+61 SQIPSTYSS

-164 LASETIYPI
+164 LASETSYPI

-235 YYNSNKVNS
+235 YYNSNEVNS

-256 NYDAN
+256 SYAAN

-305 FKNKDEGNIYQ
+305 FKNKDEENIYQ
-316 YDGTNNAIKY
+316 YDGTNNALRY

-341 KGTSEELSAVSVG
+341 KRTNEELNAVSVG

-417 FGTNENSASIMLD
+417 FGTNENNASIMLD
-430 ETLKGDDIEFIAD
+430 ATLKGTDIEFIAD

-453 YNAWGKLSDSTFRIK
+453 YNTWGKLSDNTFRIK

-511 KKLVWTS
+511 KTLKWTS
-518 SNPDVATVDEDGNV
+518 SNPNVATVDNTGKV
-532 TGLSLGEAT
+532 TAVGGGTAT
-541 ITVETSNGKK
+541 ITVKSQNGKEASCEVKVTSKIESISLNKSNITLSKGTSETLKATINPSDTTDDKTLKWTSSNPNIATVDNTGKVTAVGGGTATITVKSQNGKEASCEVKVTSKIESISLNKSNITLSKGNSETLQATINPSDATDDKTLTWKSEDENIAKVDGNGKVTGVGTGTTNITVTTSNGKS
-551 AKCKV
+551 AACKV
-556 TVVKQTPKVEYQ
+556 TVVRQTPSVNYSTHVQDIGWQGYVKDGSTAGTTGQSKRLEAIRIKLSNNTSYNGTIQYQ
-568 THIENIGWQ
+568 THIQDIGWQ
-577 GWKTDGEMSGTSG
+577 GWKMKDDTSGTSG
-590 QSKRLEAIQIQL
+590 QSKRLEAI
-602 KNNSS
+602 
-607 YKGALQYQ
+607 
-615 THIENIGW
+615 
-623 QGWKQDG
+623 
-630 EMSGTS
+630 
-636 GQSKRLEAI
+636 R
-645 KIKLTDELA
+645 IKLTDELA

-664 AQNLGWLDWASNGE
+664 AQEFGWLGWAKNGE

-690 GIEIK
+690 AIEVK
-695 LVEKGGSAPGKTER
+695 LVEKGGKAPGSTQDAYR
-709 PYVQRYVSYQTHI
+709 QRYVSYQTHVQD
-722 ENIGWQE
+722 IGWQGI
-729 MKYDGETSGTSGQSR
+729 KYDGDVAGTSGQSK
-744 RLEGINISLNNP
+744 RLEAINISLSNP
-756 QYEGNIEYQ
+756 LYSGSIEYQ
-765 THIENIGWQGWKAN
+765 THVQDIGWQGWKAN
-779 GQMSGTSGQSK
+779 GQIAGTSGQSK

-798 LTGEMANK
+798 LTGEMAK
-806 YDIYYRVHAQEFGW
+806 QYDIYYRVHSQEFGW
-820 LGWASNG
+820 LGWAKNG

-838 LEAIEIKLVKK
+838 LEAIQIQLVKK
-849 GGSAPGSTDHCF
+849 GSSAPGSTSNCF
-861 YNYNFLV
+861 Y
-868 PNLNVSKN
+868 K
-876 VSQLIIV
+876 
-883 SANNS
+883 
-888 NYATVSMYTKG
+888 
-899 SNGNWSNNYSV
+899 
-910 AGRVGKNGI
+910 R
-919 GKSSEGDKKTPTG
+919 
-932 IYTLGQTFGTANNPG
+932 
-947 SARSYLKLNNNHY
+947 
-960 WVDDSNSIYYNKLVD
+960 
-975 ISQTGEKWNSAEH
+975 
-988 LAKYTKAV
+988 
-996 NFNTDC
+996 
-1002 IPGRGSAIFL
+1002 
-1012 HCDTGNATA
+1012 
-1021 GCISIPESAMIY
+1021 
-1033 TLQNLHNDTRIL
+1033 
-1045 IDYSANLHKY
+1045 

>member
-1 MFKRTIKTLIAIL
+1 MFKRTIKTLIVML
-14 LTVSM
+14 LTISM
-19 IMPITNVMA
+19 TMPIANVKA

-39 TRDYDKFDDNFNVTQ
+39 ARDYDKFDDNFNVNQ

-221 ACYYDTSTAYKNSN
+221 ACYYDTATAYKNSN
-235 YYNSNKVNS
+235 YYNANEVNS

-256 NYDAN
+256 SYAAN

-305 FKNKDEGNIYQ
+305 FKNKDEENIYQ
-316 YDGTNNAIKY
+316 YDGTNNALRY

-341 KGTSEELSAVSVG
+341 KRTNEELNAVSVG

-417 FGTNENSASIMLD
+417 FGTNENNASIMLD
-430 ETLKGDDIEFIAD
+430 ATLKGTDIEFIAD

-453 YNAWGKLSDSTFRIK
+453 YNTWGKLSDNTFRIK

-501 TINPS
+501 IINPSDTTDDKTLKWTSRNPDVATVDNTGKVTAVGGGTATITVKSQNGKEASCEVKVTSKIESISLNKSNITLSKGTSETLKATINPS

-511 KKLVWTS
+511 KTLKWTS
-518 SNPDVATVDEDGNV
+518 SNPNIATVDNTGKV
-532 TGLSLGEAT
+532 TAVGGGTAT
-541 ITVETSNGKK
+541 ITVKSQNGKEASCEVKVTSKIESISLNKSNITLSKGTSETLKATINPSDATDDKTLTWKSEDENIAKVDGNGKVTGVGTGTTNITVITSNGKS
-551 AKCKV
+551 AACKV
-556 TVVKQTPKVEYQ
+556 TVVRQTPSVNYSTHVQDIGWQGYVKDGSTAGTTGQSKRLEAIRIKLSNNTSYNGTIQYQ
-568 THIENIGWQ
+568 THIQDIGWQ
-577 GWKTDGEMSGTSG
+577 GWKMNDEMSGTSG
-590 QSKRLEAIQIQL
+590 QSKRLEAI
-602 KNNSS
+602 
-607 YKGALQYQ
+607 
-615 THIENIGW
+615 
-623 QGWKQDG
+623 
-630 EMSGTS
+630 
-636 GQSKRLEAI
+636 R
-645 KIKLTDELA
+645 IKLTDELA

-664 AQNLGWLDWASNGE
+664 AQEFGWLGWAKNGE

-690 GIEIK
+690 AIEVK
-695 LVEKGGSAPGKTER
+695 LVEKGGKAPGSTQDAYR
-709 PYVQRYVSYQTHI
+709 QRYVSYQTHVQD
-722 ENIGWQE
+722 IGWQGI
-729 MKYDGETSGTSGQSR
+729 KYDGEEAGTSGQSK
-744 RLEGINISLNNP
+744 RLEAINISLSNP
-756 QYEGNIEYQ
+756 LYSGSIEYQ
-765 THIENIGWQGWKAN
+765 THVQDVGWQGWKAN
-779 GQMSGTSGQSK
+779 GQMAGTSGQSK

-798 LTGEMANK
+798 LTGEMAK
-806 YDIYYRVHAQEFGW
+806 QYDIYYRVHSQEFGW
-820 LGWASNG
+820 LGWAKNG

-838 LEAIEIKLVKK
+838 LEAIQIQLVKK
-849 GGSAPGSTDHCF
+849 GGSAPGSTSNCF
-861 YNYNFLV
+861 Y
-868 PNLNVSKN
+868 K
-876 VSQLIIV
+876 
-883 SANNS
+883 
-888 NYATVSMYTKG
+888 
-899 SNGNWSNNYSV
+899 
-910 AGRVGKNGI
+910 R
-919 GKSSEGDKKTPTG
+919 
-932 IYTLGQTFGTANNPG
+932 
-947 SARSYLKLNNNHY
+947 
-960 WVDDSNSIYYNKLVD
+960 
-975 ISQTGEKWNSAEH
+975 
-988 LAKYTKAV
+988 
-996 NFNTDC
+996 
-1002 IPGRGSAIFL
+1002 
-1012 HCDTGNATA
+1012 
-1021 GCISIPESAMIY
+1021 
-1033 TLQNLHNDTRIL
+1033 
-1045 IDYSANLHKY
+1045 

>member
-1 MFKRTIKTLIAIL
+1 MFKRTIKTLIVML
-14 LTVSM
+14 LTISM
-19 IMPITNVMA
+19 TMPIANVKA

-39 TRDYDKFDDNFNVTQ
+39 ARDYDKFDDNFNVNQ

-235 YYNSNKVNS
+235 YYNSNEVNS

-256 NYDAN
+256 SYAAN

-305 FKNKDEGNIYQ
+305 FKNKDEENIYQ
-316 YDGTNNAIKY
+316 YDGTNNALRY

-341 KGTSEELSAVSVG
+341 KRTNEELNAVSVG

-417 FGTNENSASIMLD
+417 FGTNENNASIMLD
-430 ETLKGDDIEFIAD
+430 ATLKGTDIEFIAD

-453 YNAWGKLSDSTFRIK
+453 YNTWGKLSDNTFRIK

-501 TINPS
+501 IINPSDTTDDKTLKWTSRNPDVATVDNTGKVTAVGGGTATITVKSQNGKEASCEVKVTSKIESISFNKSNITLSKGTSETLKATINPS

-511 KKLVWTS
+511 KTLKWTS
-518 SNPDVATVDEDGNV
+518 SNPNIATVDNTGKV
-532 TGLSLGEAT
+532 TAVGGGTAT
-541 ITVETSNGKK
+541 ITVKSQNGKEASCEVKVTSKIESISLNKSNITLSKGTSETLKATINPSDATDDKTLTWKSEDENIAKVDGNGKVTGVGTGTTNITVITSNGKS
-551 AKCKV
+551 AACKV
-556 TVVKQTPKVEYQ
+556 TVVRQTPSVNYSTHVQDIGWQGYVKGGSTAGTTGQSKRLEAIRIKLSNNTSYKGTIQYQ
-568 THIENIGWQ
+568 THIQDIGWQ
-577 GWKTDGEMSGTSG
+577 GWKMKDDTSGTSG
-590 QSKRLEAIQIQL
+590 QSKRLEAI
-602 KNNSS
+602 
-607 YKGALQYQ
+607 
-615 THIENIGW
+615 
-623 QGWKQDG
+623 
-630 EMSGTS
+630 
-636 GQSKRLEAI
+636 R
-645 KIKLTDELA
+645 IKLTDELA

-664 AQNLGWLDWASNGE
+664 AQEFGWLGWAKNGE

-690 GIEIK
+690 AIEVK
-695 LVEKGGSAPGKTER
+695 LVEKGGKAPGSTQDAYR
-709 PYVQRYVSYQTHI
+709 QRYVSYQTHVQD
-722 ENIGWQE
+722 IGWQGI
-729 MKYDGETSGTSGQSR
+729 KYDGEEAGTSGQSK
-744 RLEGINISLNNP
+744 RLEAINISLSNP
-756 QYEGNIEYQ
+756 LYSGSIEYQ
-765 THIENIGWQGWKAN
+765 THVQDIGWQGWKAN
-779 GQMSGTSGQSK
+779 GQMAGTSGQSK

-798 LTGEMANK
+798 LTGEMAK
-806 YDIYYRVHAQEFGW
+806 QYDIYYRVHSQEFGW
-820 LGWASNG
+820 LGWAKNG

-838 LEAIEIKLVKK
+838 LEAIQIQLVKK
-849 GGSAPGSTDHCF
+849 GGSAPGSTSNCF
-861 YNYNFLV
+861 Y
-868 PNLNVSKN
+868 K
-876 VSQLIIV
+876 
-883 SANNS
+883 
-888 NYATVSMYTKG
+888 
-899 SNGNWSNNYSV
+899 
-910 AGRVGKNGI
+910 R
-919 GKSSEGDKKTPTG
+919 
-932 IYTLGQTFGTANNPG
+932 
-947 SARSYLKLNNNHY
+947 
-960 WVDDSNSIYYNKLVD
+960 
-975 ISQTGEKWNSAEH
+975 
-988 LAKYTKAV
+988 
-996 NFNTDC
+996 
-1002 IPGRGSAIFL
+1002 
-1012 HCDTGNATA
+1012 
-1021 GCISIPESAMIY
+1021 
-1033 TLQNLHNDTRIL
+1033 
-1045 IDYSANLHKY
+1045 

>member
-1 MFKRTIKTLIAIL
+1 MFKRTIKTLIVML
-14 LTVSM
+14 LTISM
-19 IMPITNVMA
+19 TMPIANVKA

-39 TRDYDKFDDNFNVTQ
+39 ARDYDKFDDNFNVNQ

-235 YYNSNKVNS
+235 YYNSNEVNS

-256 NYDAN
+256 SYAAN

-305 FKNKDEGNIYQ
+305 FKNKDEENIYQ
-316 YDGTNNAIKY
+316 YDGTNNALRY

-341 KGTSEELSAVSVG
+341 KRTNEELNAVSVG

-417 FGTNENSASIMLD
+417 FGTNENNASIMLD
-430 ETLKGDDIEFIAD
+430 ATLKGTDIEFIAD

-453 YNAWGKLSDSTFRIK
+453 YNTWGKLSDNTFRIK

-511 KKLVWTS
+511 KTLKWTS
-518 SNPDVATVDEDGNV
+518 SNPDVATVDNTGKV
-532 TGLSLGEAT
+532 TAVGGGTAT
-541 ITVETSNGKK
+541 ITVKSQNGKEASCEVKVTSKIESISLNKSNITLSKGTSETLKATINPSDTTDDKTLKWTSSNPNIATVDNTGKVTAVGGGTATITVKSQNGKEASCEVKVTSKIESISLNKSNITLSKGTSETLKATINPSDATDDKTLTWKSEDENIAKVDGNGKVTGVGTGTTNITVITSNGKS
-551 AKCKV
+551 AACKV
-556 TVVKQTPKVEYQ
+556 TVVRQTPSVNYSTHVQDIGWQGYVKDGSTAGTTGQSKRLEAIRIKLSNNTSYNGTIQYQ
-568 THIENIGWQ
+568 THIQDIGWQ
-577 GWKTDGEMSGTSG
+577 GWKMKDDTSGTSG
-590 QSKRLEAIQIQL
+590 QSKRLEAI
-602 KNNSS
+602 
-607 YKGALQYQ
+607 
-615 THIENIGW
+615 
-623 QGWKQDG
+623 
-630 EMSGTS
+630 
-636 GQSKRLEAI
+636 R
-645 KIKLTDELA
+645 IKLTDELA

-664 AQNLGWLDWASNGE
+664 AQEFGWLGWAKNGE

-690 GIEIK
+690 AIEVK
-695 LVEKGGSAPGKTER
+695 LVEKGGKAPGSTQDAYR
-709 PYVQRYVSYQTHI
+709 QRYVSYQTHVQD
-722 ENIGWQE
+722 IGWQGI
-729 MKYDGETSGTSGQSR
+729 KYDGEEAGTSGQSK
-744 RLEGINISLNNP
+744 RLEAINISLSNP
-756 QYEGNIEYQ
+756 LYSGSIEYQ
-765 THIENIGWQGWKAN
+765 THVQDIGWQGWKAN
-779 GQMSGTSGQSK
+779 GQMAGTSGQSK

-798 LTGEMANK
+798 LTGEMAK
-806 YDIYYRVHAQEFGW
+806 QYDIYYRVHSQEFGW
-820 LGWASNG
+820 LGWAKNG

-838 LEAIEIKLVKK
+838 LEAIQIQLVKK
-849 GGSAPGSTDHCF
+849 GGSAPGSTSNCF
-861 YNYNFLV
+861 Y
-868 PNLNVSKN
+868 K
-876 VSQLIIV
+876 
-883 SANNS
+883 
-888 NYATVSMYTKG
+888 
-899 SNGNWSNNYSV
+899 
-910 AGRVGKNGI
+910 R
-919 GKSSEGDKKTPTG
+919 
-932 IYTLGQTFGTANNPG
+932 
-947 SARSYLKLNNNHY
+947 
-960 WVDDSNSIYYNKLVD
+960 
-975 ISQTGEKWNSAEH
+975 
-988 LAKYTKAV
+988 
-996 NFNTDC
+996 
-1002 IPGRGSAIFL
+1002 
-1012 HCDTGNATA
+1012 
-1021 GCISIPESAMIY
+1021 
-1033 TLQNLHNDTRIL
+1033 
-1045 IDYSANLHKY
+1045 

>member
-1 MFKRTIKTLIAIL
+1 MFKRTIKTLIVML
-14 LTVSM
+14 LTISM
-19 IMPITNVMA
+19 TMPIANVKA

-39 TRDYDKFDDNFNVTQ
+39 ARDYDKFDDNFNVNQ

-61 SQIPSTYNS
+61 SQIPSTYSS

-164 LASETIYPI
+164 LASETSYPI

-235 YYNSNKVNS
+235 YYNSNEVNS

-256 NYDAN
+256 SYAAN

-305 FKNKDEGNIYQ
+305 FKNKDEENIYQ
-316 YDGTNNAIKY
+316 YDGTNNALRY

-341 KGTSEELSAVSVG
+341 KRTNEELNAVSVG

-399 SKGISLKDNTYYS
+399 SKGIFLKDNTYYS

-417 FGTNENSASIMLD
+417 FGTNENNASIMLD
-430 ETLKGDDIEFIAD
+430 ATLKGTDIEFIAD

-453 YNAWGKLSDSTFRIK
+453 YNTWGKLSDNTFRIK

-511 KKLVWTS
+511 KTLKWTS
-518 SNPDVATVDEDGNV
+518 SNPDVATVDNTGKV
-532 TGLSLGEAT
+532 TAVGGGTAT
-541 ITVETSNGKK
+541 ITVKSQNGKEASCEVKVTSKIESISLNKSNITLSKGTSETLKATINPSDTTDDKTLKWTSSNPNIATVDNTGKVTAVGGGTATITVKSQNGKEASCEVKVTSKIESISLNKSNITLSKGTSETLKATINPSDATDDKTLTWKSEDENIAKVDGNGKVTGVGTGTTNITVTTSNGKS
-551 AKCKV
+551 AACKV
-556 TVVKQTPKVEYQ
+556 TVVRQTPSVNYS
-568 THIENIGWQ
+568 THVQDIGWQ
-577 GWKTDGEMSGTSG
+577 GYVKDGSTAGTTG
-590 QSKRLEAIQIQL
+590 QSKRLEAIRIKL
-602 KNNSS
+602 SNNTS
-607 YKGALQYQ
+607 YNGTIQYQ
-615 THIENIGW
+615 THIQDIGW
-623 QGWKQDG
+623 QGWKMNDD
-630 EMSGTS
+630 T
-636 GQSKRLEAI
+636 
-645 KIKLTDELA
+645 
-654 ENYDIYYRVH
+654 
-664 AQNLGWLDWASNGE
+664 
-678 SAGTAGYSYRLE
+678 
-690 GIEIK
+690 
-695 LVEKGGSAPGKTER
+695 
-709 PYVQRYVSYQTHI
+709 
-722 ENIGWQE
+722 
-729 MKYDGETSGTSGQSR
+729 
-744 RLEGINISLNNP
+744 
-756 QYEGNIEYQ
+756 
-765 THIENIGWQGWKAN
+765 
-779 GQMSGTSGQSK
+779 SGTSGQSK

-798 LTGEMANK
+798 LTGEMAK
-806 YDIYYRVHAQEFGW
+806 QYDIYYRVHSQEFGW
-820 LGWASNG
+820 LGWAKNGESAGTAGYSYRLEAIEVKLVEKGGKAPGSTQDAYRQRYVSYQTHVQDIGWQGIKYDGEEAGTSGQSKRLEAINISLSNPLYSGSIEYQTHVQDIGWQGWKANGQMAGTSGQSKRLEAIRIKLTGEMAKQYDIYYRVHSQEFGWLGWAKNG

-838 LEAIEIKLVKK
+838 LEAIQIQLVKK
-849 GGSAPGSTDHCF
+849 GSSAPGSTSNCF
-861 YNYNFLV
+861 Y
-868 PNLNVSKN
+868 K
-876 VSQLIIV
+876 
-883 SANNS
+883 
-888 NYATVSMYTKG
+888 
-899 SNGNWSNNYSV
+899 
-910 AGRVGKNGI
+910 R
-919 GKSSEGDKKTPTG
+919 
-932 IYTLGQTFGTANNPG
+932 
-947 SARSYLKLNNNHY
+947 
-960 WVDDSNSIYYNKLVD
+960 
-975 ISQTGEKWNSAEH
+975 
-988 LAKYTKAV
+988 
-996 NFNTDC
+996 
-1002 IPGRGSAIFL
+1002 
-1012 HCDTGNATA
+1012 
-1021 GCISIPESAMIY
+1021 
-1033 TLQNLHNDTRIL
+1033 
-1045 IDYSANLHKY
+1045 

>member
-1 MFKRTIKTLIAIL
+1 MFKRTIKTLIVML
-14 LTVSM
+14 LTISM
-19 IMPITNVMA
+19 TMPIANVKA

-39 TRDYDKFDDNFNVTQ
+39 ARDYDKFDDNFNVNQ

-235 YYNSNKVNS
+235 YYNANEVNS

-256 NYDAN
+256 SYAAN

-305 FKNKDEGNIYQ
+305 FKNKDEENIYQ
-316 YDGTNNAIKY
+316 YDGTNNALRY

-341 KGTSEELSAVSVG
+341 KRTNEELNAVSVG

-417 FGTNENSASIMLD
+417 FGTNENNASIMLD
-430 ETLKGDDIEFIAD
+430 ATLKGTDIEFIAD

-453 YNAWGKLSDSTFRIK
+453 YNTWGKLSDNTFRIK

-501 TINPS
+501 IINPSDTTDDKTLKWTSRNPDVATVDNTGKVTAVGGGTATITVKSQNGKEASCEVKVTSKIESISLNKSNITLSKGTSETLKATINPS

-511 KKLVWTS
+511 KTLKWTS
-518 SNPDVATVDEDGNV
+518 SNPNIATVDNTGKV
-532 TGLSLGEAT
+532 TAVGGGTAT
-541 ITVETSNGKK
+541 ITVKSQNGKEASCEVKVTSKIESISLNKSNITLSKGTSETLKATINPSDATDDKTLTWKSEDENIAKVDGNGKVTGVGTGTTNITVTTSNGKS
-551 AKCKV
+551 ATCKV
-556 TVVKQTPKVEYQ
+556 TVVRQTPSVNYSTHVQDIGWQGYVKGGSTAGTTGQSKRLEAIRIKLSNNTSYKGTIQYQ
-568 THIENIGWQ
+568 THIQDIGWQ
-577 GWKTDGEMSGTSG
+577 GWKMNDEMSGTSG
-590 QSKRLEAIQIQL
+590 QSKRLEAI
-602 KNNSS
+602 
-607 YKGALQYQ
+607 
-615 THIENIGW
+615 
-623 QGWKQDG
+623 
-630 EMSGTS
+630 
-636 GQSKRLEAI
+636 R
-645 KIKLTDELA
+645 IKLTDELA

-664 AQNLGWLDWASNGE
+664 AQEFGWLGWAKNGE

-690 GIEIK
+690 AIEVK
-695 LVEKGGSAPGKTER
+695 LVEKGGKAPGSTQDAYR
-709 PYVQRYVSYQTHI
+709 QRYVSYQTHVQD
-722 ENIGWQE
+722 IGWQGI
-729 MKYDGETSGTSGQSR
+729 KYDGEEAGTSGQSK
-744 RLEGINISLNNP
+744 RLEAINISLSNP
-756 QYEGNIEYQ
+756 LYSGSIEYQ
-765 THIENIGWQGWKAN
+765 THVQDIGWQGWKAN
-779 GQMSGTSGQSK
+779 GQMAGTSGQSK

-798 LTGEMANK
+798 LTGEMAK
-806 YDIYYRVHAQEFGW
+806 QYDIYYRVHSQEFGW
-820 LGWASNG
+820 LGWAKNG

-838 LEAIEIKLVKK
+838 LEAIQIQLVKK
-849 GGSAPGSTDHCF
+849 GGSAPGSTSNCF
-861 YNYNFLV
+861 Y
-868 PNLNVSKN
+868 K
-876 VSQLIIV
+876 
-883 SANNS
+883 
-888 NYATVSMYTKG
+888 
-899 SNGNWSNNYSV
+899 
-910 AGRVGKNGI
+910 R
-919 GKSSEGDKKTPTG
+919 
-932 IYTLGQTFGTANNPG
+932 
-947 SARSYLKLNNNHY
+947 
-960 WVDDSNSIYYNKLVD
+960 
-975 ISQTGEKWNSAEH
+975 
-988 LAKYTKAV
+988 
-996 NFNTDC
+996 
-1002 IPGRGSAIFL
+1002 
-1012 HCDTGNATA
+1012 
-1021 GCISIPESAMIY
+1021 
-1033 TLQNLHNDTRIL
+1033 
-1045 IDYSANLHKY
+1045 

>member
-1 MFKRTIKTLIAIL
+1 MFKRTIKTLIVML

-61 SQIPSTYNS
+61 SQIPSTYSS

-164 LASETIYPI
+164 LASETSYPI

-316 YDGTNNAIKY
+316 YDGTNNALKY

-341 KGTSEELSAVSVG
+341 KGTSEKLSAVSVG

-381 EVNQNGII
+381 EVNENGII

-399 SKGISLKDNTYYS
+399 SKDISLKDNAYYS

-654 ENYDIYYRVH
+654 KNYDIYYRVH

-861 YNYNFLV
+861 Y
-868 PNLNVSKN
+868 K
-876 VSQLIIV
+876 
-883 SANNS
+883 
-888 NYATVSMYTKG
+888 
-899 SNGNWSNNYSV
+899 
-910 AGRVGKNGI
+910 R
-919 GKSSEGDKKTPTG
+919 
-932 IYTLGQTFGTANNPG
+932 
-947 SARSYLKLNNNHY
+947 
-960 WVDDSNSIYYNKLVD
+960 
-975 ISQTGEKWNSAEH
+975 
-988 LAKYTKAV
+988 
-996 NFNTDC
+996 
-1002 IPGRGSAIFL
+1002 
-1012 HCDTGNATA
+1012 
-1021 GCISIPESAMIY
+1021 
-1033 TLQNLHNDTRIL
+1033 
-1045 IDYSANLHKY
+1045 

>member
-1 MFKRTIKTLIAIL
+1 MFKRTIKTLIVML
-14 LTVSM
+14 LTISM
-19 IMPITNVMA
+19 TMPIANVKA

-39 TRDYDKFDDNFNVTQ
+39 ARDYDKFDDNFNVNQ

-212 AILDNGSVL
+212 VILDNGSVL

-235 YYNSNKVNS
+235 YYNANEVNS

-256 NYDAN
+256 SYAAN

-305 FKNKDEGNIYQ
+305 FKNKDEENIYQ
-316 YDGTNNAIKY
+316 YDGTNNALRY

-341 KGTSEELSAVSVG
+341 KRTNEELNAVSVG

-417 FGTNENSASIMLD
+417 FGTNENNASIMLD
-430 ETLKGDDIEFIAD
+430 ATLKGTDIEFIAD

-453 YNAWGKLSDSTFRIK
+453 YNTWGKLSDNTFRIK

-501 TINPS
+501 IINPSDTTDDKTLKWTSRNPDVATVDNTGKVTAVGGGTATITVKSQNGKEASCEVKVTSKIESISLNKSNITLSKGTSETLKATINPS

-511 KKLVWTS
+511 KTLKWTS
-518 SNPDVATVDEDGNV
+518 SNPNIATVDNTGKV
-532 TGLSLGEAT
+532 TAVGGGTAT
-541 ITVETSNGKK
+541 ITVKSQNGKEASCEVKVTSKIESISLNKSNITLSKGTSETLKATINPSDATDDKTLTWKSEDENIAKVDGNGKVTGVGTGTTNITVTTSNGKS
-551 AKCKV
+551 ATCKV
-556 TVVKQTPKVEYQ
+556 TVVRQTPSVNYSTHVQDIGWQGYVKGGSTAGTTGQSKRLEAIRIKLSNNTSYKGTIQYQ
-568 THIENIGWQ
+568 THIQDIGWQ
-577 GWKTDGEMSGTSG
+577 GWKMNDEMSGTSG
-590 QSKRLEAIQIQL
+590 QSKRLEAI
-602 KNNSS
+602 
-607 YKGALQYQ
+607 
-615 THIENIGW
+615 
-623 QGWKQDG
+623 
-630 EMSGTS
+630 
-636 GQSKRLEAI
+636 R
-645 KIKLTDELA
+645 IKLTDELA

-664 AQNLGWLDWASNGE
+664 AQEFGWLGWAKNGE

-690 GIEIK
+690 AIEVK
-695 LVEKGGSAPGKTER
+695 LVEKGGKAPGSTQDAYR
-709 PYVQRYVSYQTHI
+709 QRYVSYQTHVQD
-722 ENIGWQE
+722 IGWQGI
-729 MKYDGETSGTSGQSR
+729 KYDGEEAGTSGQSK
-744 RLEGINISLNNP
+744 RLEAINISLSNP
-756 QYEGNIEYQ
+756 LYSGSIEYQ
-765 THIENIGWQGWKAN
+765 THVQDVGWQGWKAN
-779 GQMSGTSGQSK
+779 GQMAGTSGQSK

-798 LTGEMANK
+798 LTGEMAK
-806 YDIYYRVHAQEFGW
+806 QYDIYYRVHSQEFGW
-820 LGWASNG
+820 LGWAKNG

-838 LEAIEIKLVKK
+838 LEAIQIQLVKK
-849 GGSAPGSTDHCF
+849 GGSAPGSTSNCF
-861 YNYNFLV
+861 Y
-868 PNLNVSKN
+868 K
-876 VSQLIIV
+876 
-883 SANNS
+883 
-888 NYATVSMYTKG
+888 
-899 SNGNWSNNYSV
+899 
-910 AGRVGKNGI
+910 R
-919 GKSSEGDKKTPTG
+919 
-932 IYTLGQTFGTANNPG
+932 
-947 SARSYLKLNNNHY
+947 
-960 WVDDSNSIYYNKLVD
+960 
-975 ISQTGEKWNSAEH
+975 
-988 LAKYTKAV
+988 
-996 NFNTDC
+996 
-1002 IPGRGSAIFL
+1002 
-1012 HCDTGNATA
+1012 
-1021 GCISIPESAMIY
+1021 
-1033 TLQNLHNDTRIL
+1033 
-1045 IDYSANLHKY
+1045 

>member
-1 MFKRTIKTLIAIL
+1 MFKRTIKTLIVML
-14 LTVSM
+14 LTISM
-19 IMPITNVMA
+19 TMPIANVKA

-39 TRDYDKFDDNFNVTQ
+39 ARDYDKFDDNFNVNQ

-235 YYNSNKVNS
+235 YYNSNEVNS

-256 NYDAN
+256 SYAAN

-305 FKNKDEGNIYQ
+305 FKNKDEENIYQ
-316 YDGTNNAIKY
+316 YDGTNNALRY

-341 KGTSEELSAVSVG
+341 KRTNEELNAVSVG

-417 FGTNENSASIMLD
+417 FGTNENNASIMLD
-430 ETLKGDDIEFIAD
+430 ATLKGTDIEFIAD

-453 YNAWGKLSDSTFRIK
+453 YNTWGKLSDNTFRIK

-501 TINPS
+501 IINPSDTTDDKTLKWTSRNPDVATVDNTGKVTAVGGGTATITVKSQNGKEASCEVKVTSKIESISLNKSNITLSKGTSETLKATINPS

-511 KKLVWTS
+511 KTLKWTS
-518 SNPDVATVDEDGNV
+518 SNPNIATVDNTGKV
-532 TGLSLGEAT
+532 TAVGGGTAT
-541 ITVETSNGKK
+541 ITVKSQNGKEASCEVKVTSKIESISLNKSNITLSKGTSETLKATINPSDATDDKTLTWKSEDENIAKVDGNGKVTGVGTGTTNITVITSNGKS
-551 AKCKV
+551 AACKV
-556 TVVKQTPKVEYQ
+556 TVVRQTPSVNYSTHVQDIGWQGYVKDGSTAGTTGQSKRLEAIRIKLSNNTSYNGTIQYQ
-568 THIENIGWQ
+568 THIQDIGWQ
-577 GWKTDGEMSGTSG
+577 GWKMNDEMSGTSG
-590 QSKRLEAIQIQL
+590 QSKRLEAI
-602 KNNSS
+602 
-607 YKGALQYQ
+607 
-615 THIENIGW
+615 
-623 QGWKQDG
+623 
-630 EMSGTS
+630 
-636 GQSKRLEAI
+636 R
-645 KIKLTDELA
+645 IKLTDELA

-664 AQNLGWLDWASNGE
+664 AQEFGWLGWAKNGE

-690 GIEIK
+690 AIEVK
-695 LVEKGGSAPGKTER
+695 LVEKGGKAPGSTQDAYR
-709 PYVQRYVSYQTHI
+709 QRYVSYQTHVQD
-722 ENIGWQE
+722 IGWQGI
-729 MKYDGETSGTSGQSR
+729 KYDGEEAGTSGQSK
-744 RLEGINISLNNP
+744 RLEAINISLSNP
-756 QYEGNIEYQ
+756 LYSGSIEYQ
-765 THIENIGWQGWKAN
+765 THVQDVGWQGWKAN
-779 GQMSGTSGQSK
+779 GQMAGTSGQSK

-798 LTGEMANK
+798 LTGEMAK
-806 YDIYYRVHAQEFGW
+806 QYDIYYRVHSQEFGW
-820 LGWASNG
+820 LGWAKNG

-838 LEAIEIKLVKK
+838 LEAIQIQLVKK
-849 GGSAPGSTDHCF
+849 GGSAPGSTSNCF
-861 YNYNFLV
+861 Y
-868 PNLNVSKN
+868 K
-876 VSQLIIV
+876 
-883 SANNS
+883 
-888 NYATVSMYTKG
+888 
-899 SNGNWSNNYSV
+899 
-910 AGRVGKNGI
+910 R
-919 GKSSEGDKKTPTG
+919 
-932 IYTLGQTFGTANNPG
+932 
-947 SARSYLKLNNNHY
+947 
-960 WVDDSNSIYYNKLVD
+960 
-975 ISQTGEKWNSAEH
+975 
-988 LAKYTKAV
+988 
-996 NFNTDC
+996 
-1002 IPGRGSAIFL
+1002 
-1012 HCDTGNATA
+1012 
-1021 GCISIPESAMIY
+1021 
-1033 TLQNLHNDTRIL
+1033 
-1045 IDYSANLHKY
+1045 

>member
-1 MFKRTIKTLIAIL
+1 MFKRTIKTLIVML
-14 LTVSM
+14 LTISM
-19 IMPITNVMA
+19 TMPIANVKA

-39 TRDYDKFDDNFNVTQ
+39 ARDYDKFDDNFNVNQ

-235 YYNSNKVNS
+235 YYNSNEVNS

-256 NYDAN
+256 SYAAN

-305 FKNKDEGNIYQ
+305 FKNKDEENIYQ
-316 YDGTNNAIKY
+316 YDGTNNALRY

-341 KGTSEELSAVSVG
+341 KRTNEELNAVSVG

-417 FGTNENSASIMLD
+417 FGTNENNASIMLD
-430 ETLKGDDIEFIAD
+430 ATLKGTDIEFIAD

-453 YNAWGKLSDSTFRIK
+453 YNTWGKLSDNTFRIK

-501 TINPS
+501 IINPS

-511 KKLVWTS
+511 KTLKWTS
-518 SNPDVATVDEDGNV
+518 SNPDVATVDNTGKV
-532 TGLSLGEAT
+532 TAVGGGTAT
-541 ITVETSNGKK
+541 ITVKSQNGKEASCEVKVTSKIESISLNKSNITLSKGTSETLKATINPSDTTDDKTLKWTSSNPNIATVDENGKVKAVGGGDTTITVKSKNGKEASCEVKVTSKIESISLNKSNITLSKGTSETLKATINPSDATDDKTLTWKSEDENIAKVDGNGKVTGVGTGTTNITVITSNGKS
-551 AKCKV
+551 AACKV
-556 TVVKQTPKVEYQ
+556 TVVRQTPSVNYSTHVQDIGWQGYVKDGSTAGTTGQSKRLEAIRIKLSNNTSYNGTIQYQ
-568 THIENIGWQ
+568 THIQDIGWQ
-577 GWKTDGEMSGTSG
+577 GWKMKDDTSGTSG
-590 QSKRLEAIQIQL
+590 QSKRLEAI
-602 KNNSS
+602 
-607 YKGALQYQ
+607 
-615 THIENIGW
+615 
-623 QGWKQDG
+623 
-630 EMSGTS
+630 
-636 GQSKRLEAI
+636 R
-645 KIKLTDELA
+645 IKLTDELA

-664 AQNLGWLDWASNGE
+664 AQEFGWLGWAKNGE

-690 GIEIK
+690 AIEVK
-695 LVEKGGSAPGKTER
+695 LVEKGGKAPGSTQDAYR
-709 PYVQRYVSYQTHI
+709 QRYVSYQTHVQD
-722 ENIGWQE
+722 IGWQGI
-729 MKYDGETSGTSGQSR
+729 KYDGEEAGTSGQSK
-744 RLEGINISLNNP
+744 RLEAINISLSNP
-756 QYEGNIEYQ
+756 LYSGSIEYQ
-765 THIENIGWQGWKAN
+765 THVQDIGWQGWKAN
-779 GQMSGTSGQSK
+779 GQMAGTSGQSK

-798 LTGEMANK
+798 LTGEMAK
-806 YDIYYRVHAQEFGW
+806 QYDIYYRVHSQEFGW
-820 LGWASNG
+820 LGWAKNG

-838 LEAIEIKLVKK
+838 LEAIQIQLVKK
-849 GGSAPGSTDHCF
+849 GGSAPGSTSNCF
-861 YNYNFLV
+861 Y
-868 PNLNVSKN
+868 K
-876 VSQLIIV
+876 
-883 SANNS
+883 
-888 NYATVSMYTKG
+888 
-899 SNGNWSNNYSV
+899 
-910 AGRVGKNGI
+910 R
-919 GKSSEGDKKTPTG
+919 
-932 IYTLGQTFGTANNPG
+932 
-947 SARSYLKLNNNHY
+947 
-960 WVDDSNSIYYNKLVD
+960 
-975 ISQTGEKWNSAEH
+975 
-988 LAKYTKAV
+988 
-996 NFNTDC
+996 
-1002 IPGRGSAIFL
+1002 
-1012 HCDTGNATA
+1012 
-1021 GCISIPESAMIY
+1021 
-1033 TLQNLHNDTRIL
+1033 
-1045 IDYSANLHKY
+1045 

>member
-1 MFKRTIKTLIAIL
+1 MFKRTIKTLIVML
-14 LTVSM
+14 LTISM
-19 IMPITNVMA
+19 TMPIANVKA

-39 TRDYDKFDDNFNVTQ
+39 ARDYDKFDDNFNVNQ

-61 SQIPSTYNS
+61 SQIPSTYSS

-164 LASETIYPI
+164 LASETSYPI

-235 YYNSNKVNS
+235 YYNSNEVNS

-256 NYDAN
+256 SYAAN

-305 FKNKDEGNIYQ
+305 FKNKDEENIYQ
-316 YDGTNNAIKY
+316 YDGTNNALRY

-341 KGTSEELSAVSVG
+341 KETNEELNAVSVG

-417 FGTNENSASIMLD
+417 FGTNENNASIMLD
-430 ETLKGDDIEFIAD
+430 ATLKGTDIEFIAD

-453 YNAWGKLSDSTFRIK
+453 YNTWGKLSDNTFRIK
-468 GITIKEEPKPIETI
+468 GLTNKEKLNPITSIT
-482 ILNKTDIT
+482 LNKSNIT
-490 LTKGTSETLQA
+490 LSKGTSETLKATINPSDATDDKTLKWTSSNPNIATVDNTGKVTAVGGGTATITVKSQNGKEASCEVKVTSKIESISLNKSNITLSKGTSETLQA

-518 SNPDVATVDEDGNV
+518 SNPDVATVDEDGKV
-532 TGLSLGEAT
+532 TSLSLGET
-541 ITVETSNGKK
+541 IITVETSNGKK
-551 AKCKV
+551 AECKV

-607 YKGALQYQ
+607 YKGAIQYQ

-623 QGWKQDG
+623 QGWKTNG

-645 KIKLTDELA
+645 QIKLTDELA
-654 ENYDIYYRVH
+654 KNYDVYYRVH

-722 ENIGWQE
+722 ENIGWQG

-756 QYEGNIEYQ
+756 QYGGNIEYQ

-861 YNYNFLV
+861 Y
-868 PNLNVSKN
+868 K
-876 VSQLIIV
+876 
-883 SANNS
+883 
-888 NYATVSMYTKG
+888 
-899 SNGNWSNNYSV
+899 
-910 AGRVGKNGI
+910 R
-919 GKSSEGDKKTPTG
+919 
-932 IYTLGQTFGTANNPG
+932 
-947 SARSYLKLNNNHY
+947 
-960 WVDDSNSIYYNKLVD
+960 
-975 ISQTGEKWNSAEH
+975 
-988 LAKYTKAV
+988 
-996 NFNTDC
+996 
-1002 IPGRGSAIFL
+1002 
-1012 HCDTGNATA
+1012 
-1021 GCISIPESAMIY
+1021 
-1033 TLQNLHNDTRIL
+1033 
-1045 IDYSANLHKY
+1045 

>member
-1 MFKRTIKTLIAIL
+1 MFKRTIKTLIVML
-14 LTVSM
+14 LTISM
-19 IMPITNVMA
+19 TMPIANVKA

-39 TRDYDKFDDNFNVTQ
+39 ARDYDKFDDNFNVNQ

-61 SQIPSTYNS
+61 SQIPSTYSS

-164 LASETIYPI
+164 LASETSYPI

-235 YYNSNKVNS
+235 YYNSNEVNS

-256 NYDAN
+256 SYAAN

-305 FKNKDEGNIYQ
+305 FKNKDEENIYQ
-316 YDGTNNAIKY
+316 YDGTNNALRY

-341 KGTSEELSAVSVG
+341 KRTNEELNAVSVG

-399 SKGISLKDNTYYS
+399 SKGIFLKDNTYYS

-417 FGTNENSASIMLD
+417 FGTNENNASIMLD
-430 ETLKGDDIEFIAD
+430 ATLKGTDIEFIAD

-453 YNAWGKLSDSTFRIK
+453 YNTWGKLSDNTFRIK

-511 KKLVWTS
+511 KTLKWTS
-518 SNPDVATVDEDGNV
+518 SNPDVATVDNTGKV
-532 TGLSLGEAT
+532 TAVGGGTAT
-541 ITVETSNGKK
+541 ITVKSQNGKEASCEVKVTSKIESISLNKSNITLSKGTSETLKATINPSDTTDDKTLKWTSSNPNIATVDNTGKVTAVGGGTATITVKSQNGKEASCEVKVTSKIESISLNKSNITLSKGTSETLKATINPSDATDDKTLTWKSEDENIAKVDGNGKVTGVGTGTTNITVITSNGKS
-551 AKCKV
+551 AACKV
-556 TVVKQTPKVEYQ
+556 TVVRQTPSVNYSTHVQDIGWQGYVKDGSTAGTTGQSKRLEAIRIKLSNNTSYNGTIQYQ
-568 THIENIGWQ
+568 THIQDIGWQ
-577 GWKTDGEMSGTSG
+577 GWKMNDDTSGTSG
-590 QSKRLEAIQIQL
+590 QSKRLEAI
-602 KNNSS
+602 
-607 YKGALQYQ
+607 
-615 THIENIGW
+615 
-623 QGWKQDG
+623 
-630 EMSGTS
+630 
-636 GQSKRLEAI
+636 R
-645 KIKLTDELA
+645 IKLTDELA

-664 AQNLGWLDWASNGE
+664 SQEFGWLGWAKNGE

-690 GIEIK
+690 AIEVK
-695 LVEKGGSAPGKTER
+695 LVEKGGKAPGSTQDAYR
-709 PYVQRYVSYQTHI
+709 QRYVSYQTHVQD
-722 ENIGWQE
+722 IGWQGI
-729 MKYDGETSGTSGQSR
+729 KYDGEEAGTSGQSK
-744 RLEGINISLNNP
+744 RLEAINISLSNP
-756 QYEGNIEYQ
+756 LYSGSIEYQ
-765 THIENIGWQGWKAN
+765 THVQDIGWQGWKAN
-779 GQMSGTSGQSK
+779 GQMAGTSGQSK

-798 LTGEMANK
+798 LTGEMAK
-806 YDIYYRVHAQEFGW
+806 QYDIYYRVHSQEFGW
-820 LGWASNG
+820 LGWAKNG

-838 LEAIEIKLVKK
+838 LEAIQIQLVKK
-849 GGSAPGSTDHCF
+849 GSSAPGSTSNCF
-861 YNYNFLV
+861 Y
-868 PNLNVSKN
+868 K
-876 VSQLIIV
+876 
-883 SANNS
+883 
-888 NYATVSMYTKG
+888 
-899 SNGNWSNNYSV
+899 
-910 AGRVGKNGI
+910 R
-919 GKSSEGDKKTPTG
+919 
-932 IYTLGQTFGTANNPG
+932 
-947 SARSYLKLNNNHY
+947 
-960 WVDDSNSIYYNKLVD
+960 
-975 ISQTGEKWNSAEH
+975 
-988 LAKYTKAV
+988 
-996 NFNTDC
+996 
-1002 IPGRGSAIFL
+1002 
-1012 HCDTGNATA
+1012 
-1021 GCISIPESAMIY
+1021 
-1033 TLQNLHNDTRIL
+1033 
-1045 IDYSANLHKY
+1045 

>member
-1 MFKRTIKTLIAIL
+1 MFKRTTKILIVML
-14 LTVSM
+14 LTISM
-19 IMPITNVMA
+19 TMPIANVKA

-39 TRDYDKFDDNFNVTQ
+39 ARDYDKFDDNFNVNQ

-61 SQIPSTYNS
+61 SQIPSTYSS

-103 KGMASSDIDLSEAHL
+103 NGMASSDIDLSEAHL

-130 ENTDNDQTNVIG
+130 ENTDSDQTNVIG

-164 LASETIYPI
+164 LASETSYPI

-235 YYNSNKVNS
+235 YYNSNEVNS

-256 NYDAN
+256 SYAAN

-305 FKNKDEGNIYQ
+305 FKNKDEENIYQ
-316 YDGTNNAIKY
+316 YDGTNNALRY

-417 FGTNENSASIMLD
+417 FGTNENNASIMLD
-430 ETLKGDDIEFIAD
+430 ATLKGTDIEFIAD

-453 YNAWGKLSDSTFRIK
+453 YNTWGKLSDNTFRIK
-468 GITIKEEPKPIETI
+468 GITNKEKLNPITSI
-482 ILNKTDIT
+482 TLNKSNIT
-490 LTKGTSETLQA
+490 LSKGTSETLKA

-511 KKLVWTS
+511 KALKWTS
-518 SNPDVATVDEDGNV
+518 SNPNIATVDNTGKVTAVGGGTATITVKSQNGKEASCEVKVTSKIESISLNKSNITLSKGTSETLKATINPNDVTEDKTLSWTSSNTKVATVDNTGKV
-532 TGLSLGEAT
+532 TAVSGGTAT
-541 ITVETSNGKK
+541 ITVKSQNGKEASCEVKVTSKIESISLNKSNITLSKGTSETLKATINPSDATDDKTLTWKSEDENIAKVDGNGKVTGVGTGTTNITVTTSNGKS
-551 AKCKV
+551 ATCKV
-556 TVVKQTPKVEYQ
+556 TVVRQTPSVNYSTHVQDIGWQGYVKDGSTAGTTGQSKRLEAIRIKLSNNTSYNGTIQYQ
-568 THIENIGWQ
+568 THIQDIGWQ
-577 GWKTDGEMSGTSG
+577 GWKMNDEMSGTSG
-590 QSKRLEAIQIQL
+590 QSKRLEAI
-602 KNNSS
+602 
-607 YKGALQYQ
+607 
-615 THIENIGW
+615 
-623 QGWKQDG
+623 
-630 EMSGTS
+630 
-636 GQSKRLEAI
+636 R
-645 KIKLTDELA
+645 IKLTDELA

-664 AQNLGWLDWASNGE
+664 AQEFGWLGWAKNGE

-690 GIEIK
+690 AIEVK
-695 LVEKGGSAPGKTER
+695 LVEKGGKAPGSTQDAYR
-709 PYVQRYVSYQTHI
+709 QRYVSYQTHVQD
-722 ENIGWQE
+722 IGWQGI
-729 MKYDGETSGTSGQSR
+729 KYDGEEAGTSGQSK
-744 RLEGINISLNNP
+744 RLEAINISLSNP
-756 QYEGNIEYQ
+756 LYSGSIEYQ
-765 THIENIGWQGWKAN
+765 THVQDIGWQGWKAN
-779 GQMSGTSGQSK
+779 GQMAGTSGQSK

-798 LTGEMANK
+798 LTGEMAK
-806 YDIYYRVHAQEFGW
+806 QYDIYYRVHSQEFGW
-820 LGWASNG
+820 LGWAKNG

-838 LEAIEIKLVKK
+838 LEAIQIQLVKK
-849 GGSAPGSTDHCF
+849 GSSAPGSTSNCF
-861 YNYNFLV
+861 Y
-868 PNLNVSKN
+868 K
-876 VSQLIIV
+876 
-883 SANNS
+883 
-888 NYATVSMYTKG
+888 
-899 SNGNWSNNYSV
+899 
-910 AGRVGKNGI
+910 R
-919 GKSSEGDKKTPTG
+919 
-932 IYTLGQTFGTANNPG
+932 
-947 SARSYLKLNNNHY
+947 
-960 WVDDSNSIYYNKLVD
+960 
-975 ISQTGEKWNSAEH
+975 
-988 LAKYTKAV
+988 
-996 NFNTDC
+996 
-1002 IPGRGSAIFL
+1002 
-1012 HCDTGNATA
+1012 
-1021 GCISIPESAMIY
+1021 
-1033 TLQNLHNDTRIL
+1033 
-1045 IDYSANLHKY
+1045 

>member
-1 MFKRTIKTLIAIL
+1 MFKRTIKTLIVML
-14 LTVSM
+14 LTISM
-19 IMPITNVMA
+19 TMPIANVKA

-39 TRDYDKFDDNFNVTQ
+39 ARDYDKFDDNFNVNQ

-235 YYNSNKVNS
+235 YYNSNEVNS

-256 NYDAN
+256 SYAAN

-305 FKNKDEGNIYQ
+305 FKNKDEENIYQ
-316 YDGTNNAIKY
+316 YDGTNNALRY

-341 KGTSEELSAVSVG
+341 KRTNEELNAVSVG

-417 FGTNENSASIMLD
+417 FGTNENNASIMLD
-430 ETLKGDDIEFIAD
+430 ATLKGTDIEFIAD

-453 YNAWGKLSDSTFRIK
+453 YNTWGKLSDNTFRIK

-501 TINPS
+501 IINPSDTTDDKTLKWTSRNPDVATVDNTGKVTAVGGGTATITVKSQNGKEASCEVKVTSKIESISLNKSNITLSKGTSETLKATINPS

-511 KKLVWTS
+511 KTLKWTS
-518 SNPDVATVDEDGNV
+518 SNPNIATVDNTGKV
-532 TGLSLGEAT
+532 TAVGGGTAT
-541 ITVETSNGKK
+541 ITVKSQNGKEASCEVKVTSKIESISLNKSNITLSKGTSETLKATINPSDATDDKTLTWKSEDENIAKVDGNGKVTGVGTGTTNITVTTSNGKS
-551 AKCKV
+551 ATCKV
-556 TVVKQTPKVEYQ
+556 TVVRQTPSVNYSTHVQDIGWQGYVKGGSTAGTTGQSKRLEAIRIKLSNNTSYKGTIQYQ
-568 THIENIGWQ
+568 THIQDIGWQ
-577 GWKTDGEMSGTSG
+577 GWKMNDEMSGTSG
-590 QSKRLEAIQIQL
+590 QSKRLEAI
-602 KNNSS
+602 
-607 YKGALQYQ
+607 
-615 THIENIGW
+615 
-623 QGWKQDG
+623 
-630 EMSGTS
+630 
-636 GQSKRLEAI
+636 R
-645 KIKLTDELA
+645 IKLTDELA

-664 AQNLGWLDWASNGE
+664 AQSFGWLGWAKNGE

-690 GIEIK
+690 AIEVK
-695 LVEKGGSAPGKTER
+695 LVEKDGKAPGSTER
-709 PYVQRYVSYQTHI
+709 PYIQRYVSYQTHVQD
-722 ENIGWQE
+722 IGWQGI
-729 MKYDGETSGTSGQSR
+729 KYDGEEAGTSGQSK
-744 RLEGINISLNNP
+744 RLEAINISLSNP
-756 QYEGNIEYQ
+756 LYSGSIEYQ
-765 THIENIGWQGWKAN
+765 THVQDVGWQGWKAN
-779 GQMSGTSGQSK
+779 GQMAGTSGQSK

-798 LTGEMANK
+798 LTGEMAK
-806 YDIYYRVHAQEFGW
+806 QYDIYYRVHSQEFGW
-820 LGWASNG
+820 LGWAKNG

-838 LEAIEIKLVKK
+838 LEAIQIQLVKK
-849 GGSAPGSTDHCF
+849 GGSAPGSTSNCF
-861 YNYNFLV
+861 Y
-868 PNLNVSKN
+868 K
-876 VSQLIIV
+876 
-883 SANNS
+883 
-888 NYATVSMYTKG
+888 
-899 SNGNWSNNYSV
+899 
-910 AGRVGKNGI
+910 R
-919 GKSSEGDKKTPTG
+919 
-932 IYTLGQTFGTANNPG
+932 
-947 SARSYLKLNNNHY
+947 
-960 WVDDSNSIYYNKLVD
+960 
-975 ISQTGEKWNSAEH
+975 
-988 LAKYTKAV
+988 
-996 NFNTDC
+996 
-1002 IPGRGSAIFL
+1002 
-1012 HCDTGNATA
+1012 
-1021 GCISIPESAMIY
+1021 
-1033 TLQNLHNDTRIL
+1033 
-1045 IDYSANLHKY
+1045 

>member
-1 MFKRTIKTLIAIL
+1 MFKRTIKTLIVML
-14 LTVSM
+14 LTISM
-19 IMPITNVMA
+19 TMPIANVKA

-39 TRDYDKFDDNFNVTQ
+39 ARDYDKFDDNFNVNQ

-235 YYNSNKVNS
+235 YYNSNEVNS

-256 NYDAN
+256 SYAAN

-305 FKNKDEGNIYQ
+305 FKNKDEENIYQ
-316 YDGTNNAIKY
+316 YDGTNNALRY

-341 KGTSEELSAVSVG
+341 KRTNEELNAVSVG

-417 FGTNENSASIMLD
+417 FGTNENNASIMLD
-430 ETLKGDDIEFIAD
+430 ATLKGTDIEFIAD

-453 YNAWGKLSDSTFRIK
+453 YNTWGKLSDNTFRIK

-501 TINPS
+501 IINPS

-511 KKLVWTS
+511 KTLKWTS
-518 SNPDVATVDEDGNV
+518 SNPDVATVDNTGKV
-532 TGLSLGEAT
+532 TAVGGGTAT
-541 ITVETSNGKK
+541 ITVKSQNGKEASCEVKVTSKIESISLNKSNITLSKGTSETLKATINPSDTTDDKTLKWTSSNPNIATVDNTGKVTAVGGGTATITVKSQNGKEASCEVKVTSKIESISLNKSNITLSKGTSETLKATINPSDATDDKTLTWKSEDENIAKVDGNGKVTGVGTGTTNITVTTSNGKS
-551 AKCKV
+551 ATCKV
-556 TVVKQTPKVEYQ
+556 TVVRQTPSVNYSTHVQDIGWQGYVKGGSTAGTTGQSKRLEAIRIKLSNNTSYKGTIQYQ
-568 THIENIGWQ
+568 THIQDIGWQ
-577 GWKTDGEMSGTSG
+577 GWKMNDEMSGTSG
-590 QSKRLEAIQIQL
+590 QSKRLEAI
-602 KNNSS
+602 
-607 YKGALQYQ
+607 
-615 THIENIGW
+615 
-623 QGWKQDG
+623 
-630 EMSGTS
+630 
-636 GQSKRLEAI
+636 R
-645 KIKLTDELA
+645 IKLTDELA

-664 AQNLGWLDWASNGE
+664 AQSFGWLGWAKNGE

-690 GIEIK
+690 AIEVK
-695 LVEKGGSAPGKTER
+695 LVEKDGKAPGSTQDAYR
-709 PYVQRYVSYQTHI
+709 QRYVSYQTHVQD
-722 ENIGWQE
+722 IGWQGI
-729 MKYDGETSGTSGQSR
+729 KYDGEEAGTSGQSK
-744 RLEGINISLNNP
+744 RLEAINISLSNP
-756 QYEGNIEYQ
+756 LYSGSIEYQ
-765 THIENIGWQGWKAN
+765 THVQDIGWQGWKAN
-779 GQMSGTSGQSK
+779 GQMAGTSGQSK

-798 LTGEMANK
+798 LTGEMAK
-806 YDIYYRVHAQEFGW
+806 QYDIYYRVHSQEFGW
-820 LGWASNG
+820 LGWAKNG

-838 LEAIEIKLVKK
+838 LEAIQIQLVKK
-849 GGSAPGSTDHCF
+849 GGSAPGSTSNCF
-861 YNYNFLV
+861 Y
-868 PNLNVSKN
+868 K
-876 VSQLIIV
+876 
-883 SANNS
+883 
-888 NYATVSMYTKG
+888 
-899 SNGNWSNNYSV
+899 
-910 AGRVGKNGI
+910 R
-919 GKSSEGDKKTPTG
+919 
-932 IYTLGQTFGTANNPG
+932 
-947 SARSYLKLNNNHY
+947 
-960 WVDDSNSIYYNKLVD
+960 
-975 ISQTGEKWNSAEH
+975 
-988 LAKYTKAV
+988 
-996 NFNTDC
+996 
-1002 IPGRGSAIFL
+1002 
-1012 HCDTGNATA
+1012 
-1021 GCISIPESAMIY
+1021 
-1033 TLQNLHNDTRIL
+1033 
-1045 IDYSANLHKY
+1045 